1 MMTFAPILRL
11 LALLTGLAL
20 SPALAYDAKEISA
33 LRDAQALAD
42 QKDWAAA
49 MARAQGAGAVGADV
63 IEWQRLRAGEGLLG
77 DYEAFLARRPDWP
90 GLPYLKAA
98 GEVAVAQS
106 TDPDRVLQYFGQEAP
121 AKAAGLLA
129 LTAALE
135 AKGRH
140 ADAVEAATQG
150 WTKLKFNAEEQ
161 AQLLASYGPDLR
173 VAHELR
179 LDRILWDGTRAD
191 EGARMLALVGPDWA
205 ALGKAR
211 LALRGDKAGASGLVN
226 AVPKALK
233 DDPGLAYDRFLY
245 RMRHDNYS
253 DAADLILDRSTS
265 AKRLGDPAAWAE
277 KRADL
282 ARILMRKGASKTAY
296 KVAASHHLLETD
308 DRGDL
313 EFLSGFLALRKLN
326 DPALALQ
333 HFENLAAGA
342 KTPISQARA
351 HYWLGRVDEALGD
364 KAKARKAYGKAAQ
377 YQTSYYGM
385 LAAEKLGLTLDESL
399 LSNAPPSGSWKGARF
414 AKSSVL
420 EAAVRMAA
428 AGNEQLSARFM
439 LHLGESLSDAD
450 LGTLAGLALNL
461 GHYRSSVL
469 IAKAAT
475 ERGLIFPAAYFPVP
489 DMIPEKLPV
498 SRALALSIARRES
511 EFDPEARSPA
521 GALGVMQLL
530 PATAAKVAKDQ
541 GIKFSSAKLASD
553 PAYNATL
560 GSAYLKELVD
570 SFGPSV
576 ALVASGYNAG
586 PGRPRGWVSAFG
598 DPRLASTDVVD
609 WVEMIP
615 FTETRTY
622 VMRVVEGVVIYR
634 AKLRGT
640 AGPVNV
646 TEELTG
652 R

>member
-1 MMTFAPILRL
+1 MIKFALPLRV

-20 SPALAYDAKEISA
+20 TPALAYDAKEISA
-33 LRDAQALAD
+33 LRDAQGLAN
-42 QKDWAAA
+42 QQDWAEASS
-49 MARAQGAGAVGADV
+49 RAQGAGAVGADV

-77 DYEAFLARRPDWP
+77 EYEAFLARRPDWP

-98 GEVAVAQS
+98 GEVAVARS
-106 TDPDRVLQYFGQEAP
+106 TDPDRVLQYFGGEAP
-121 AKAAGLLA
+121 AKAAGILA

-140 ADAVEAATQG
+140 AEAVEVATIG
-150 WTKLKFNAEEQ
+150 WTKLKFTADEQ
-161 AQLLASYGPDLR
+161 AHLLDTYGPDLR

-179 LDRILWDGTRAD
+179 LDRILWDGNRAD
-191 EGARMLALVGPDWA
+191 EGARMLPLVSKDWA

-211 LALRGDKAGASGLVN
+211 LALRADKDGVSALVN

-233 DDPGLAYDRFLY
+233 DDPGLAFERFLF
-245 RMRHDNYS
+245 RMRHDNYA
-253 DAADLILDRSTS
+253 DAAALIVDRSAS
-265 AKRLGDPAAWAE
+265 AQGLGDPMAWAA

-282 ARILMRKGASKTAY
+282 ARILMRKGEPKSAYRVAST
-296 KVAASHHLLETD
+296 HHLTD
-308 DRGDL
+308 LGDMGDL
-313 EFLSGFLALRKLN
+313 EFLSGFIALRKLN
-326 DPALALQ
+326 DPARALQ
-333 HFENLAAGA
+333 HFERLAGA
-342 KTPISQARA
+342 TTPISQARA
-351 HYWLGRVDEALGD
+351 QYWLGRALEASGD
-364 KAKARKAYGKAAQ
+364 KTKARSAYGKAAN

-399 LSNAPPSGSWKGARF
+399 LSNAPPAGSWKGAGY

-420 EAAVRMAA
+420 EAAARMAA

-439 LHLGESLSDAD
+439 LHLGESLSDAE
-450 LGTLAGLALNL
+450 LGTLAGLALDL
-461 GHYRSSVL
+461 GQYRSAVL

-475 ERGLIFPAAYFPVP
+475 ERGLVFPSAYFPVP
-489 DMIPEKLPV
+489 YMIPEALPV

-521 GALGVMQLL
+521 GALGLMQML
-530 PATAAKVAKDQ
+530 PATAAEVAKDQ
-541 GIKFSSAKLASD
+541 GIKFSKAKLASD

-560 GSAYLKELVD
+560 GAAYLKELVD
-570 SFGPSV
+570 QFGPSV

-586 PGRPRGWVSAFG
+586 PGRPRGWVDAFG

-640 AGPVNV
+640 AGPVNISD
-646 TEELTG
+646 ELTG

>member
-1 MMTFAPILRL
+1 MIKFALPLRV

-20 SPALAYDAKEISA
+20 TPALAYDAKEISA
-33 LRDAQALAD
+33 LRDAQGLAN
-42 QKDWAAA
+42 QQDWAEASS
-49 MARAQGAGAVGADV
+49 RAQGAGAVGADV

-77 DYEAFLARRPDWP
+77 EYEAFLARRPDWP

-98 GEVAVAQS
+98 GEVAVARS
-106 TDPDRVLQYFGQEAP
+106 TEPDRVLQYFGGEAP
-121 AKAAGLLA
+121 AKAAGVLA

-140 ADAVEAATQG
+140 AEAVEAATIG
-150 WTKLKFNAEEQ
+150 WTKLKFTADEQ
-161 AQLLASYGPDLR
+161 AHLLDTYGPDLR

-179 LDRILWDGTRAD
+179 LDRILWDGNRAD
-191 EGARMLALVGPDWA
+191 EGARMLPLVSKDWA

-211 LALRGDKAGASGLVN
+211 LALRADKDGVSALVN

-233 DDPGLAYDRFLY
+233 DDPGLAFERFLF
-245 RMRHDNYS
+245 RMRHDNYA
-253 DAADLILDRSTS
+253 DAAALIVDRSAS
-265 AKRLGDPAAWAE
+265 AQGLGDPMAWAA

-282 ARILMRKGASKTAY
+282 ARILMRKGEPKSAYRVAST
-296 KVAASHHLLETD
+296 HHLTD
-308 DRGDL
+308 LGDMGDL
-313 EFLSGFLALRKLN
+313 EFLSGFIALRKLN
-326 DPALALQ
+326 DPARALQ
-333 HFENLAAGA
+333 HFERLAGA
-342 KTPISQARA
+342 TTPISQARA
-351 HYWLGRVDEALGD
+351 QYWLGRALEASGD
-364 KAKARKAYGKAAQ
+364 KTKARSAYGKAAN

-399 LSNAPPSGSWKGARF
+399 LSNAPPAGSWKGAGY

-420 EAAVRMAA
+420 EAAARMAA

-439 LHLGESLSDAD
+439 LHLGESLSDAE
-450 LGTLAGLALNL
+450 LGTLAGLALDL
-461 GHYRSSVL
+461 GQYRSAVL

-475 ERGLIFPAAYFPVP
+475 ERGLVFPSAYFPVP
-489 DMIPEKLPV
+489 DMIPEALPV

-521 GALGVMQLL
+521 GALGLMQML
-530 PATAAKVAKDQ
+530 PATAAEVAKDQ
-541 GIKFSSAKLASD
+541 GIKFSKAKLASD

-560 GSAYLKELVD
+560 GAAYLKELVD
-570 SFGPSV
+570 QFGPSV

-586 PGRPRGWVSAFG
+586 PGRPRGWVDAFG

-640 AGPVNV
+640 AGPVNISD
-646 TEELTG
+646 ELTG

>member
-49 MARAQGAGAVGADV
+49 MARAQGAGSVGADV

-77 DYEAFLARRPDWP
+77 EYEAFLARHPDWP

-98 GEVAVAQS
+98 GEVAVARS
-106 TDPDRVLQYFGQEAP
+106 TDPDRVLQYFGQEPP

-150 WTKLKFNAEEQ
+150 WTKLKFSAEEQ

-211 LALRGDKAGASGLVN
+211 LALRGDKEGVVALVN

-245 RMRHDNYS
+245 RMRHDNYA
-253 DAADLILDRSTS
+253 DAAELILDRSTS
-265 AKRLGDPAAWAE
+265 VQRLGNPAAWAA

-282 ARILMRKGASKTAY
+282 ARILMRKDAAKTAY
-296 KVAASHHLLETD
+296 KVAASHHLD
-308 DRGDL
+308 DLSDSGDL
-313 EFLSGFLALRKLN
+313 EFLSGFIALRKLN
-326 DPALALQ
+326 DPALALP
-333 HFENLAAGA
+333 HFDRLAAA
-342 KTPISQARA
+342 TTPISQARA
-351 HYWLGRVDEALGD
+351 LYWLGRVDEALGD

-377 YQTSYYGM
+377 HQTSYYGM

-399 LSNAPPSGSWKGARF
+399 LSNAPPPGSWKRAAY

-420 EAAVRMAA
+420 EAAVRLAA

-439 LHLGESLSDAD
+439 LHLGESLSDAE
-450 LGTLAGLALNL
+450 LGSLAGLALDL
-461 GHYRSSVL
+461 GQYRSAVL
-469 IAKAAT
+469 ISKAAT

-521 GALGVMQLL
+521 GALGVMQVL
-530 PATAAKVAKDQ
+530 PSTAAKVARDQ
-541 GIKFSSAKLASD
+541 GIKYSEAKLGSD

-560 GSAYLKELVD
+560 GAAYLKELVD
-570 SFGPSV
+570 QFGPSV

-586 PGRPRGWVSAFG
+586 PGRPRGWVGAFG

-634 AKLRGT
+634 AKLRGS

>member
-1 MMTFAPILRL
+1 MIKFALPLRV

-20 SPALAYDAKEISA
+20 TPALAYDAKEISA
-33 LRDAQALAD
+33 LRDAQGLAN
-42 QKDWAAA
+42 QQDWAEASS
-49 MARAQGAGAVGADV
+49 RAQGAGAVGADV

-77 DYEAFLARRPDWP
+77 EYEAFLARRPDWP

-98 GEVAVAQS
+98 GEVAVARS
-106 TDPDRVLQYFGQEAP
+106 TDPDRVLQYFGGEAP
-121 AKAAGLLA
+121 AKATGILA

-140 ADAVEAATQG
+140 AEAVEVATIG
-150 WTKLKFNAEEQ
+150 WTKLKFTADEQ
-161 AQLLASYGPDLR
+161 AHLLDTYGPDLR

-179 LDRILWDGTRAD
+179 LDRILWDGNRAD
-191 EGARMLALVGPDWA
+191 EGARMLPLVSKDWA

-211 LALRGDKAGASGLVN
+211 LALRADKDGVSALVN

-233 DDPGLAYDRFLY
+233 DDPGLAFERFLF
-245 RMRHDNYS
+245 RMRHDNYA
-253 DAADLILDRSTS
+253 DAAALIIDRSAS
-265 AKRLGDPAAWAE
+265 AQGLGDPMAWAA

-282 ARILMRKGASKTAY
+282 ARILMRKGEPKSAYRVAST
-296 KVAASHHLLETD
+296 HHLTD
-308 DRGDL
+308 LGDMGDL
-313 EFLSGFLALRKLN
+313 EFLSGFIALRKLN
-326 DPALALQ
+326 DPARALQ
-333 HFENLAAGA
+333 HFERLAGA
-342 KTPISQARA
+342 TTPISQARA
-351 HYWLGRVDEALGD
+351 QYWLGRALEASGD
-364 KAKARKAYGKAAQ
+364 KTKARSAYGKAAN

-399 LSNAPPSGSWKGARF
+399 LSNAPPAGSWKGAGY

-420 EAAVRMAA
+420 EAAARMAA

-439 LHLGESLSDAD
+439 LHLGESLSDAE
-450 LGTLAGLALNL
+450 LGTLAGLALDL
-461 GHYRSSVL
+461 GQYRSAVL

-475 ERGLIFPAAYFPVP
+475 ERGLVFPSAYFPVP
-489 DMIPEKLPV
+489 DMIPEALPV

-521 GALGVMQLL
+521 GALGLMQML
-530 PATAAKVAKDQ
+530 PATAAEVAKDQ
-541 GIKFSSAKLASD
+541 GIKFSKAKLASD

-560 GSAYLKELVD
+560 GAAYLKELVD
-570 SFGPSV
+570 QFGPSV

-586 PGRPRGWVSAFG
+586 PGRPRGWVDAFG

-640 AGPVNV
+640 AGPVNISD
-646 TEELTG
+646 ELTG

>member
-1 MMTFAPILRL
+1 MIKFALPLRV

-20 SPALAYDAKEISA
+20 TPALAYDAKEISA
-33 LRDAQALAD
+33 LRDAQGLAN
-42 QKDWAAA
+42 QQDWAEASS
-49 MARAQGAGAVGADV
+49 RAQGAGAVGADV

-98 GEVAVAQS
+98 GEVAVARS
-106 TDPDRVLQYFGQEAP
+106 TDPDRVLQYFGGEAP
-121 AKAAGLLA
+121 AKAAGILA

-140 ADAVEAATQG
+140 AEAVEAATIG
-150 WTKLKFNAEEQ
+150 WTKLKFTADEQ
-161 AQLLASYGPDLR
+161 AHLLDTYGPDLR

-179 LDRILWDGTRAD
+179 LDRILWDGNRAD
-191 EGARMLALVGPDWA
+191 EGARMLPLVSKDWA

-211 LALRGDKAGASGLVN
+211 LALRADKDGVSALVN

-233 DDPGLAYDRFLY
+233 DDPGLAFERFLF
-245 RMRHDNYS
+245 RMRHDNYA
-253 DAADLILDRSTS
+253 DAAALIVDRSAS
-265 AKRLGDPAAWAE
+265 AQGLGDPMAWAA

-282 ARILMRKGASKTAY
+282 ARILMRKGEPKSAYRVAST
-296 KVAASHHLLETD
+296 HHLTD
-308 DRGDL
+308 LGDMGDL
-313 EFLSGFLALRKLN
+313 EFLSGFIALRKLN
-326 DPALALQ
+326 DPARALQ
-333 HFENLAAGA
+333 HFERLAGA
-342 KTPISQARA
+342 TTPISQARA
-351 HYWLGRVDEALGD
+351 QYWLGRALEASGD
-364 KAKARKAYGKAAQ
+364 KTKARSAYGKAAN

-399 LSNAPPSGSWKGARF
+399 LYNAPPAGSWKGAGY

-420 EAAVRMAA
+420 EAAARMAA

-439 LHLGESLSDAD
+439 LHLGESLSDAE
-450 LGTLAGLALNL
+450 LGTLAGLALDL
-461 GHYRSSVL
+461 GQYRSAVL

-475 ERGLIFPAAYFPVP
+475 ERGLVFPSAYFPVP
-489 DMIPEKLPV
+489 DMIPEALPV

-521 GALGVMQLL
+521 GALGLMQML
-530 PATAAKVAKDQ
+530 PATAAEVAKDQ
-541 GIKFSSAKLASD
+541 GIKFSKAKLASD

-560 GSAYLKELVD
+560 GAAYLKELVD
-570 SFGPSV
+570 QFGPSV

-586 PGRPRGWVSAFG
+586 PGRPRGWVDAFG

-640 AGPVNV
+640 AGPVNISD
-646 TEELTG
+646 ELTG

>member
-1 MMTFAPILRL
+1 MIKFALPLRV

-20 SPALAYDAKEISA
+20 TPALAYDAKEISA
-33 LRDAQALAD
+33 LRDAQGLAN
-42 QKDWAAA
+42 QQDWAEASS
-49 MARAQGAGAVGADV
+49 RAQGAGAVGADV

-77 DYEAFLARRPDWP
+77 EYEAFLARRPDWP

-98 GEVAVAQS
+98 GEVAVARS
-106 TDPDRVLQYFGQEAP
+106 TDPDRVLQYFGGEAP
-121 AKAAGLLA
+121 AKATGILA

-140 ADAVEAATQG
+140 AEAVEAATIG
-150 WTKLKFNAEEQ
+150 WTKLKFTADEQ
-161 AQLLASYGPDLR
+161 AHLLDTYGPDLR

-179 LDRILWDGTRAD
+179 LDRILWDGNRAD
-191 EGARMLALVGPDWA
+191 EGARMLPLVSKDWA

-211 LALRGDKAGASGLVN
+211 LALRADKDGVSALVN

-233 DDPGLAYDRFLY
+233 DDPGLAFERFLF
-245 RMRHDNYS
+245 RMRHDNYA
-253 DAADLILDRSTS
+253 DAAALIVDRSAS
-265 AKRLGDPAAWAE
+265 AQGLGDPMAWAA

-282 ARILMRKGASKTAY
+282 ARILMRKGEPKSAYRVAST
-296 KVAASHHLLETD
+296 HHLTD
-308 DRGDL
+308 LGDMGDL
-313 EFLSGFLALRKLN
+313 EFLSGFIALRTLN
-326 DPALALQ
+326 DPARALQ
-333 HFENLAAGA
+333 HFERLAGA
-342 KTPISQARA
+342 TTPISQARA
-351 HYWLGRVDEALGD
+351 QYWLGRALEASGD
-364 KAKARKAYGKAAQ
+364 KTKARSAYGKAAN

-399 LSNAPPSGSWKGARF
+399 LSNAPPAGSWKGAGY

-420 EAAVRMAA
+420 EAAARMAA

-439 LHLGESLSDAD
+439 LHLGESLSDAE
-450 LGTLAGLALNL
+450 LGTLAGLALDL
-461 GHYRSSVL
+461 GQYRSAVL

-475 ERGLIFPAAYFPVP
+475 ERGLVFPSAYFPVP
-489 DMIPEKLPV
+489 DMIPEALPV

-521 GALGVMQLL
+521 GALGLMQML
-530 PATAAKVAKDQ
+530 PATAAEVAKDQ
-541 GIKFSSAKLASD
+541 GIKFSKAKLASD

-560 GSAYLKELVD
+560 GAAYLKELVD
-570 SFGPSV
+570 QFGPSV

-586 PGRPRGWVSAFG
+586 PGRPRGWVDAFG

-640 AGPVNV
+640 AGPVNISD
-646 TEELTG
+646 ELTG

>member
-1 MMTFAPILRL
+1 MIKFALPLRV

-20 SPALAYDAKEISA
+20 TPALAYDAKEISA
-33 LRDAQALAD
+33 LRDAQGLAN
-42 QKDWAAA
+42 QQDWAEASS
-49 MARAQGAGAVGADV
+49 RAQGAGAVGADV

-77 DYEAFLARRPDWP
+77 EYEAFLARRPDWP

-98 GEVAVAQS
+98 GEVAVARS
-106 TDPDRVLQYFGQEAP
+106 TDPDRVLQYFGGEAP
-121 AKAAGLLA
+121 AKAAGVLA

-140 ADAVEAATQG
+140 AEAVEVATIG
-150 WTKLKFNAEEQ
+150 WTKLKFTADEQ
-161 AQLLASYGPDLR
+161 AHLLDTYGPDLR

-179 LDRILWDGTRAD
+179 LDRILWDGNRAD
-191 EGARMLALVGPDWA
+191 EGARMLPLVSKDWA

-211 LALRGDKAGASGLVN
+211 LALRADKDGVSALVN

-233 DDPGLAYDRFLY
+233 DDPGLAFERFLF
-245 RMRHDNYS
+245 RMRHDNYA
-253 DAADLILDRSTS
+253 DAAALIVDRSAS
-265 AKRLGDPAAWAE
+265 AQGLGDPMAWAA

-282 ARILMRKGASKTAY
+282 ARILMRKGEPKSAYRVAST
-296 KVAASHHLLETD
+296 HHVTD
-308 DRGDL
+308 LGDMGDL
-313 EFLSGFLALRKLN
+313 EFLSGFIALRKLN
-326 DPALALQ
+326 DPARALQ
-333 HFENLAAGA
+333 HFERLAGA
-342 KTPISQARA
+342 TTPISQARA
-351 HYWLGRVDEALGD
+351 QYWLGRALEASGD
-364 KAKARKAYGKAAQ
+364 KTKARSAYGKAAN

-399 LSNAPPSGSWKGARF
+399 LYNAPPAGSWKGAGY

-420 EAAVRMAA
+420 EAAARMAA

-439 LHLGESLSDAD
+439 LHLGESLSDAE
-450 LGTLAGLALNL
+450 LGTLAGLALDL
-461 GHYRSSVL
+461 GQYRSAVL

-475 ERGLIFPAAYFPVP
+475 ERGLVFPSAYFPVP
-489 DMIPEKLPV
+489 DMIPESLPV

-521 GALGVMQLL
+521 GALGLMQML
-530 PATAAKVAKDQ
+530 PATAAEVAKDQ
-541 GIKFSSAKLASD
+541 GIKFSKAKLASD

-560 GSAYLKELVD
+560 GAAYLKELVD
-570 SFGPSV
+570 QFGPSV

-586 PGRPRGWVSAFG
+586 PGRPRGWVDAFG

-640 AGPVNV
+640 AGPVNISD
-646 TEELTG
+646 ELTG

>member
-1 MMTFAPILRL
+1 MIKFALPLRV

-20 SPALAYDAKEISA
+20 TPALAYDAKEIIA
-33 LRDAQALAD
+33 LRDAQGLAN
-42 QKDWAAA
+42 QQDWAEASS
-49 MARAQGAGAVGADV
+49 RAQGAGAVGADV

-77 DYEAFLARRPDWP
+77 EYEAFLARRPDWP

-98 GEVAVAQS
+98 GEVAVARS
-106 TDPDRVLQYFGQEAP
+106 TDPDRVLQYFGGEAP
-121 AKAAGLLA
+121 AKAAGILA

-140 ADAVEAATQG
+140 AEAVEVATIG
-150 WTKLKFNAEEQ
+150 WTKLKFTADEQ
-161 AQLLASYGPDLR
+161 AHLLDTYGPDLR

-179 LDRILWDGTRAD
+179 LDRILWDGNRAD
-191 EGARMLALVGPDWA
+191 EGARMLPLVSKDWA

-211 LALRGDKAGASGLVN
+211 LALRADKDGVSALVN

-233 DDPGLAYDRFLY
+233 DDPGLAFERFLF
-245 RMRHDNYS
+245 RMRHDNYA
-253 DAADLILDRSTS
+253 DAAALIVDRSAS
-265 AKRLGDPAAWAE
+265 AQGLGDPMAWAA

-282 ARILMRKGASKTAY
+282 ARILMRKGEPKNAYRVAST
-296 KVAASHHLLETD
+296 HHLTD
-308 DRGDL
+308 LGDMGDL
-313 EFLSGFLALRKLN
+313 EFLSGFIALRKLN
-326 DPALALQ
+326 DPARALQ
-333 HFENLAAGA
+333 HFERLAGA
-342 KTPISQARA
+342 TTPISQARA
-351 HYWLGRVDEALGD
+351 QYWLGRALEASGD
-364 KAKARKAYGKAAQ
+364 KTKARSAYGKAAN

-399 LSNAPPSGSWKGARF
+399 LSNAPPAGSWKGAGY

-420 EAAVRMAA
+420 EAAARMAA
-428 AGNEQLSARFM
+428 ASNEQLSARFM
-439 LHLGESLSDAD
+439 LHLGESLSDAE
-450 LGTLAGLALNL
+450 LGTLAGLALDL
-461 GHYRSSVL
+461 GQYRSAVL

-475 ERGLIFPAAYFPVP
+475 ERGLVFPSAYFPVP
-489 DMIPEKLPV
+489 DMIPEALPV

-521 GALGVMQLL
+521 GALGLMQML
-530 PATAAKVAKDQ
+530 PATAAEVAKDQ
-541 GIKFSSAKLASD
+541 GIKFSKAKLASD

-560 GSAYLKELVD
+560 GAAYLKELVD
-570 SFGPSV
+570 QFGPSV

-586 PGRPRGWVSAFG
+586 PGRPRGWVDAFG

-640 AGPVNV
+640 AGPVNISD
-646 TEELTG
+646 ELTG

>member
-1 MMTFAPILRL
+1 MIKFALPLRV

-20 SPALAYDAKEISA
+20 TPALAYDAKEISA
-33 LRDAQALAD
+33 LRDAQGLAN
-42 QKDWAAA
+42 QQDWAEASS
-49 MARAQGAGAVGADV
+49 RAQGAGAVGADV

-77 DYEAFLARRPDWP
+77 EYEAFLARRPDWP
-90 GLPYLKAA
+90 GLPYLKSA
-98 GEVAVAQS
+98 GEVAVARS
-106 TDPDRVLQYFGQEAP
+106 TDPDRVLQYFGGEAP
-121 AKAAGLLA
+121 AKAAGILA

-140 ADAVEAATQG
+140 AEAVEAATIG
-150 WTKLKFNAEEQ
+150 WTKLKFTADEQ
-161 AQLLASYGPDLR
+161 AHLLDTYGPDLR

-179 LDRILWDGTRAD
+179 LDRILWDGNRAD
-191 EGARMLALVGPDWA
+191 EGARMLPLVSKDWA

-211 LALRGDKAGASGLVN
+211 LALRADKDGVSALVN

-233 DDPGLAYDRFLY
+233 DDPGLAFERFLF
-245 RMRHDNYS
+245 RMRHDNYA
-253 DAADLILDRSTS
+253 DAAALIVDRSAS
-265 AKRLGDPAAWAE
+265 AQGLGDPMAWAA

-282 ARILMRKGASKTAY
+282 ARILMRKGEPKSAYRVAST
-296 KVAASHHLLETD
+296 HHLTD
-308 DRGDL
+308 LGDMGDL
-313 EFLSGFLALRKLN
+313 EFLSGFIALRKLN
-326 DPALALQ
+326 DPARALQ
-333 HFENLAAGA
+333 HFERLAGA
-342 KTPISQARA
+342 TTPISQARA
-351 HYWLGRVDEALGD
+351 QYWLGRALEASGD
-364 KAKARKAYGKAAQ
+364 KTKARSAYGKAAN

-399 LSNAPPSGSWKGARF
+399 LSNAPPAGSWKGAGY

-420 EAAVRMAA
+420 EAAARMAA

-439 LHLGESLSDAD
+439 LHLGESLSDAE
-450 LGTLAGLALNL
+450 LGTLAGLALDL
-461 GHYRSSVL
+461 GQYRSAVL

-475 ERGLIFPAAYFPVP
+475 ERGLVFPSAYFPVP
-489 DMIPEKLPV
+489 DMIPESLPV

-521 GALGVMQLL
+521 GALGLMQML
-530 PATAAKVAKDQ
+530 PATAAEVAKDQ
-541 GIKFSSAKLASD
+541 GIKFSKAKLASD

-560 GSAYLKELVD
+560 GAAYLKELVD
-570 SFGPSV
+570 QFGPSV

-586 PGRPRGWVSAFG
+586 PGRPRGWVDAFG

-640 AGPVNV
+640 AGPVNISD
-646 TEELTG
+646 ELTG

>member
-1 MMTFAPILRL
+1 MIKFALHLRV

-20 SPALAYDAKEISA
+20 TPALAYDAKEISA
-33 LRDAQALAD
+33 LRDAQGLAN
-42 QKDWAAA
+42 QQDWAEASS
-49 MARAQGAGAVGADV
+49 RAQGAGAVGADV

-98 GEVAVAQS
+98 GEVAVARS
-106 TDPDRVLQYFGQEAP
+106 TDPDRVLQYFGGEAP
-121 AKAAGLLA
+121 AKAAGVLA

-140 ADAVEAATQG
+140 AEAVEAATIG
-150 WTKLKFNAEEQ
+150 WTKLKFTADEQ
-161 AQLLASYGPDLR
+161 AHLLDTYGPDLR

-179 LDRILWDGTRAD
+179 LDRILWDGNRAD
-191 EGARMLALVGPDWA
+191 EGARMLPLVSKDWA

-211 LALRGDKAGASGLVN
+211 LALRADKDGVSALVN

-233 DDPGLAYDRFLY
+233 DDPGLAFERFLF
-245 RMRHDNYS
+245 RMRHDNYA
-253 DAADLILDRSTS
+253 DAAALIVDRSAS
-265 AKRLGDPAAWAE
+265 AQGLGDPMAWAA

-282 ARILMRKGASKTAY
+282 ARILMRKGEPKSAYRVAST
-296 KVAASHHLLETD
+296 HHLTD
-308 DRGDL
+308 LGDMGDL
-313 EFLSGFLALRKLN
+313 EFLSGFIALRKLN
-326 DPALALQ
+326 DPARALQ
-333 HFENLAAGA
+333 HFERLAGA
-342 KTPISQARA
+342 TTPISQARA
-351 HYWLGRVDEALGD
+351 QYWLGRALEASGD
-364 KAKARKAYGKAAQ
+364 KTTARSAYGKAAN

-399 LSNAPPSGSWKGARF
+399 LSNAPPAGSWKGAGY

-420 EAAVRMAA
+420 EAAARMAA

-439 LHLGESLSDAD
+439 LHLGESLSDAE
-450 LGTLAGLALNL
+450 LGTLAGLALDL
-461 GHYRSSVL
+461 GQYRSAVL

-475 ERGLIFPAAYFPVP
+475 ERGLVFPSAYFPVP
-489 DMIPEKLPV
+489 DMIPESLPV

-521 GALGVMQLL
+521 GALGLMQML
-530 PATAAKVAKDQ
+530 PATAAEVAKDQ
-541 GIKFSSAKLASD
+541 GIKFSKAKLASD

-560 GSAYLKELVD
+560 GAAYLKELVD
-570 SFGPSV
+570 QFGPSV

-586 PGRPRGWVSAFG
+586 PGRPRGWVDAFG

-640 AGPVNV
+640 AGPVNISD
-646 TEELTG
+646 ELTG

>member
-1 MMTFAPILRL
+1 MIKCALPLRV

-20 SPALAYDAKEISA
+20 TPALAYDAKEISA
-33 LRDAQALAD
+33 LRDAQGLAI
-42 QKDWAAA
+42 QQDWAEASS
-49 MARAQGAGAVGADV
+49 RAQGAGAVGADV

-98 GEVAVAQS
+98 GEVAVARS
-106 TDPDRVLQYFGQEAP
+106 TDPDRVLQYFGGEAP
-121 AKAAGLLA
+121 AKAAGILA

-140 ADAVEAATQG
+140 AEAVEAATIG
-150 WTKLKFNAEEQ
+150 WTKLKFTADEQ
-161 AQLLASYGPDLR
+161 AHLLDTYGPDLR

-179 LDRILWDGTRAD
+179 LDRILWDGKRAD
-191 EGARMLALVGPDWA
+191 EGARMLPLVSKDWA
-205 ALGKAR
+205 TLGKAR
-211 LALRGDKAGASGLVN
+211 LALRADKDGVSALVN

-233 DDPGLAYDRFLY
+233 DDPGLAFERFLF
-245 RMRHDNYS
+245 RMRHDNYA
-253 DAADLILDRSTS
+253 DAAALIVDRSAS
-265 AKRLGDPAAWAE
+265 AQGLGDPMAWAA

-282 ARILMRKGASKTAY
+282 ARILMRKGEPKSAYRVAS
-296 KVAASHHLLETD
+296 SHHLTD
-308 DRGDL
+308 LGDMGDL
-313 EFLSGFLALRKLN
+313 EFLSGFIALRKLN
-326 DPALALQ
+326 DPARALQ
-333 HFENLAAGA
+333 HFERLAGA
-342 KTPISQARA
+342 TTPISQARA
-351 HYWLGRVDEALGD
+351 QYWLGRALEASGD
-364 KAKARKAYGKAAQ
+364 KTTARSAYGKAAN

-399 LSNAPPSGSWKGARF
+399 LSNAPPAGSWKGAGY

-439 LHLGESLSDAD
+439 LHLGESLSDAE
-450 LGTLAGLALNL
+450 LGTLAGLALDL
-461 GHYRSSVL
+461 GQYRSAVL

-475 ERGLIFPAAYFPVP
+475 ERGLVFPGAYFPVP
-489 DMIPEKLPV
+489 DMIPEELPV

-521 GALGVMQLL
+521 GALGLMQML
-530 PATAAKVAKDQ
+530 PATAAEVAKDQ
-541 GIKFSSAKLASD
+541 GIKFSKAKLASD

-560 GSAYLKELVD
+560 GAAYLKELVD
-570 SFGPSV
+570 QFGPSV

-586 PGRPRGWVSAFG
+586 PGRPRGWVDAFG

-640 AGPVNV
+640 AGAVNISD
-646 TEELTG
+646 ELTG

>member
-1 MMTFAPILRL
+1 MIKFALPLRV

-20 SPALAYDAKEISA
+20 TPALAYDAKEISA
-33 LRDAQALAD
+33 LRDSQGLAN
-42 QKDWAAA
+42 QQDWAEASS
-49 MARAQGAGAVGADV
+49 RAQGAGAVGADV

-77 DYEAFLARRPDWP
+77 EYEAFLARRPDWP

-98 GEVAVAQS
+98 GEVAVARS
-106 TDPDRVLQYFGQEAP
+106 TDPDRVLQYFGGEAP
-121 AKAAGLLA
+121 AKAAGVLA

-140 ADAVEAATQG
+140 AEAVEAATIG
-150 WTKLKFNAEEQ
+150 WTKLKFTADEQ
-161 AQLLASYGPDLR
+161 AHLLDTYGPDLR

-179 LDRILWDGTRAD
+179 LDRILWDGNRAD
-191 EGARMLALVGPDWA
+191 EGARMLPLVSKDWA

-211 LALRGDKAGASGLVN
+211 LALRADKDGVSALVN

-233 DDPGLAYDRFLY
+233 DDPGLAFERFLF
-245 RMRHDNYS
+245 RMRHDNYA
-253 DAADLILDRSTS
+253 DAAALIVDRSAS
-265 AKRLGDPAAWAE
+265 AQGLGDPMAWAA

-282 ARILMRKGASKTAY
+282 ARILMRKGEPKSAYRVAST
-296 KVAASHHLLETD
+296 HHLTD
-308 DRGDL
+308 LGDMGDL
-313 EFLSGFLALRKLN
+313 EFLSGFIALRKLN
-326 DPALALQ
+326 DPVRALQ
-333 HFENLAAGA
+333 HFERLAGA
-342 KTPISQARA
+342 TTPISQARA
-351 HYWLGRVDEALGD
+351 QYWLGRALEASGD
-364 KAKARKAYGKAAQ
+364 KTKARSAYGKAAD

-399 LSNAPPSGSWKGARF
+399 LSNAPPAGSWKGAAF
-414 AKSSVL
+414 AKSSAL

-439 LHLGESLSDAD
+439 LHLGESLSDAE
-450 LGTLAGLALNL
+450 LGTLAGLALDL
-461 GHYRSSVL
+461 GQYRSAVL

-475 ERGLIFPAAYFPVP
+475 ERGLVFPSAYFPVP
-489 DMIPEKLPV
+489 DMIPESLPV

-521 GALGVMQLL
+521 GALGLMQML
-530 PATAAKVAKDQ
+530 PATAAEVAKDQ
-541 GIKFSSAKLASD
+541 GIKFSKAKLASD

-560 GSAYLKELVD
+560 GAAYLKELVD
-570 SFGPSV
+570 QFGPSV

-586 PGRPRGWVSAFG
+586 PGRPRGWVDAFG

-640 AGPVNV
+640 AGPVNISD
-646 TEELTG
+646 ELTG

>member
-1 MMTFAPILRL
+1 MIKFALPLRV

-20 SPALAYDAKEISA
+20 TPALAYDAKEISA
-33 LRDAQALAD
+33 LRDAQGLAN
-42 QKDWAAA
+42 QQDWAEASS
-49 MARAQGAGAVGADV
+49 RAQGAGAVGADV

-77 DYEAFLARRPDWP
+77 EYEAFLARRPDWP

-98 GEVAVAQS
+98 GEVAVARS
-106 TDPDRVLQYFGQEAP
+106 TDPDRVLQYFGGEAP
-121 AKAAGLLA
+121 VKAAGILA

-140 ADAVEAATQG
+140 AEAVEAATIG
-150 WTKLKFNAEEQ
+150 WTKLKFTADEQ
-161 AQLLASYGPDLR
+161 AHLLDTYGPDLR

-179 LDRILWDGTRAD
+179 LDRILWDGNRAD
-191 EGARMLALVGPDWA
+191 EGARMLPLVSKDWA

-211 LALRGDKAGASGLVN
+211 LALRADKDGVSALVN

-233 DDPGLAYDRFLY
+233 DDPGLAFERFLF
-245 RMRHDNYS
+245 RMRHDNYA
-253 DAADLILDRSTS
+253 DAAALIVDRSAS
-265 AKRLGDPAAWAE
+265 AQGLGDPMAWAA

-282 ARILMRKGASKTAY
+282 ARILMRKGEPKSAYRVAST
-296 KVAASHHLLETD
+296 HHLTD
-308 DRGDL
+308 LGDMGDL
-313 EFLSGFLALRKLN
+313 EFLSGFIALRKLN
-326 DPALALQ
+326 DPARALQ
-333 HFENLAAGA
+333 HFERLAGA
-342 KTPISQARA
+342 TTPISQARA
-351 HYWLGRVDEALGD
+351 QYWLGRALEASGD
-364 KAKARKAYGKAAQ
+364 KTKARSAYGKAAN

-399 LSNAPPSGSWKGARF
+399 LSNAPPAGSWKGAGY

-420 EAAVRMAA
+420 EAAARMAA

-439 LHLGESLSDAD
+439 LHLGESLSDAE
-450 LGTLAGLALNL
+450 LGTLAGLALDL
-461 GHYRSSVL
+461 GQYRSAVL

-475 ERGLIFPAAYFPVP
+475 ERGLVFPSAYFPVP
-489 DMIPEKLPV
+489 DMIPEALPV

-521 GALGVMQLL
+521 GALGLMQML
-530 PATAAKVAKDQ
+530 PATAAEVAKDQ
-541 GIKFSSAKLASD
+541 GIKFSKAKLASD

-560 GSAYLKELVD
+560 GAAYLKELVD
-570 SFGPSV
+570 QFGPSV

-586 PGRPRGWVSAFG
+586 PGRPRGWVDAFG

-640 AGPVNV
+640 AGPVNISD
-646 TEELTG
+646 ELTG

>member
-1 MMTFAPILRL
+1 MIKFALPLRV

-20 SPALAYDAKEISA
+20 TPALAYDAKEISA
-33 LRDAQALAD
+33 LRDAQGLAN
-42 QKDWAAA
+42 QQDWAEASS
-49 MARAQGAGAVGADV
+49 RAQGAGAVGADV

-77 DYEAFLARRPDWP
+77 EYEAFLARRPDWP

-98 GEVAVAQS
+98 GEVAVARS
-106 TDPDRVLQYFGQEAP
+106 TDPDRVLQYFGGEAP
-121 AKAAGLLA
+121 AKAAGVLA

-140 ADAVEAATQG
+140 AEAVEAATIG
-150 WTKLKFNAEEQ
+150 WTKLKFTADEQ
-161 AQLLASYGPDLR
+161 AHLLDTYGPDLR

-179 LDRILWDGTRAD
+179 LDRILWDGNRAD
-191 EGARMLALVGPDWA
+191 EGARMLPLVSKDWA

-211 LALRGDKAGASGLVN
+211 LALRADKDGVSALVN

-233 DDPGLAYDRFLY
+233 DDPGLAFERFLF
-245 RMRHDNYS
+245 RMRHDNYA
-253 DAADLILDRSTS
+253 DAAALIVDRSAS
-265 AKRLGDPAAWAE
+265 AQGLGDPMAWAA

-282 ARILMRKGASKTAY
+282 ARILMRKGEPKNAYRVAST
-296 KVAASHHLLETD
+296 HHLTD
-308 DRGDL
+308 LGDMGDL
-313 EFLSGFLALRKLN
+313 EFLSGFIALRKLN
-326 DPALALQ
+326 DPARALQ
-333 HFENLAAGA
+333 HFERLAGA
-342 KTPISQARA
+342 TTPISQARA
-351 HYWLGRVDEALGD
+351 QYWLGRALEASGD
-364 KAKARKAYGKAAQ
+364 KTKARSAYGKAAN

-399 LSNAPPSGSWKGARF
+399 LSNAPPAGSWKGAGY

-420 EAAVRMAA
+420 EAAARMAA

-439 LHLGESLSDAD
+439 LHLGESLSDAE
-450 LGTLAGLALNL
+450 LGTLAGLALDL
-461 GHYRSSVL
+461 GQYRSAVL

-475 ERGLIFPAAYFPVP
+475 ERGLVFPSAYFPVP
-489 DMIPEKLPV
+489 DMIPEALPV

-521 GALGVMQLL
+521 GALGLMQML
-530 PATAAKVAKDQ
+530 PATAAEVAKDQ
-541 GIKFSSAKLASD
+541 GIKFSKAKLASD

-560 GSAYLKELVD
+560 GAAYLKELVD
-570 SFGPSV
+570 QFGPSV
-576 ALVASGYNAG
+576 ALVASGYTAG
-586 PGRPRGWVSAFG
+586 PGRPRGWVDAFG

-640 AGPVNV
+640 AGPVNISD
-646 TEELTG
+646 ELTG

>member
-1 MMTFAPILRL
+1 MIKFALPLRV

-20 SPALAYDAKEISA
+20 TPALAYDAKEISA
-33 LRDAQALAD
+33 LRDAQGLAN
-42 QKDWAAA
+42 QQDWAEASS
-49 MARAQGAGAVGADV
+49 RAQGAGAVGADV

-98 GEVAVAQS
+98 GEVAVARS
-106 TDPDRVLQYFGQEAP
+106 TDPDRVLQYFGGEAP
-121 AKAAGLLA
+121 AKAAGILA

-140 ADAVEAATQG
+140 AEAVEAATIG
-150 WTKLKFNAEEQ
+150 WTKLKFTADEQ
-161 AQLLASYGPDLR
+161 AHLLDTYGPDLR

-179 LDRILWDGTRAD
+179 LDRILWDGNRAD
-191 EGARMLALVGPDWA
+191 EGARMLPLVSKDWA

-211 LALRGDKAGASGLVN
+211 LALRADKDGVSALVN

-233 DDPGLAYDRFLY
+233 DDPGLAFERFLF
-245 RMRHDNYS
+245 RMRHDNYA
-253 DAADLILDRSTS
+253 DAAALIVDRSAS
-265 AKRLGDPAAWAE
+265 AQGLGDPMAWAA

-282 ARILMRKGASKTAY
+282 ARILMRKGEPKSAYRVAST
-296 KVAASHHLLETD
+296 HHLTD
-308 DRGDL
+308 LGDMGDL
-313 EFLSGFLALRKLN
+313 EFLSGFIALRKLN
-326 DPALALQ
+326 DPVRALQ
-333 HFENLAAGA
+333 HFERLAGA
-342 KTPISQARA
+342 TTPISQARA
-351 HYWLGRVDEALGD
+351 QYWLGRALEASGD
-364 KAKARKAYGKAAQ
+364 KTKARSAYGKAAN

-399 LSNAPPSGSWKGARF
+399 LSDAPPAGSWKGAAF

-420 EAAVRMAA
+420 EAAARMAA

-439 LHLGESLSDAD
+439 LHLGESLSDAE
-450 LGTLAGLALNL
+450 LGTLAGLALDL
-461 GHYRSSVL
+461 GQYRSAVL

-475 ERGLIFPAAYFPVP
+475 ERGLVFPSAYFPVP
-489 DMIPEKLPV
+489 DMIPEALPV

-521 GALGVMQLL
+521 GALGLMQML
-530 PATAAKVAKDQ
+530 PATAAEVAKDQ
-541 GIKFSSAKLASD
+541 GIKFSKAKLASD

-560 GSAYLKELVD
+560 GAAYLKELVD
-570 SFGPSV
+570 QFGPSV

-586 PGRPRGWVSAFG
+586 PGRPRGWVDAFG

-640 AGPVNV
+640 AGPVNISD
-646 TEELTG
+646 ELTG

>member
-1 MMTFAPILRL
+1 MIKFALPLRV

-20 SPALAYDAKEISA
+20 TPALAYDAKEISA
-33 LRDAQALAD
+33 LRDAQGLAN
-42 QKDWAAA
+42 QQDWAEASS
-49 MARAQGAGAVGADV
+49 RAQGAGAVGADV

-77 DYEAFLARRPDWP
+77 EYEAFLARRPDWP

-98 GEVAVAQS
+98 GEVAVARS
-106 TDPDRVLQYFGQEAP
+106 TDPDRVLQYFGGEAP
-121 AKAAGLLA
+121 AKAAGILA

-140 ADAVEAATQG
+140 AEAVEVATIG
-150 WTKLKFNAEEQ
+150 WTKLKFTADEQ
-161 AQLLASYGPDLR
+161 AHLLDTYGPDLR

-179 LDRILWDGTRAD
+179 LDRILWDGNRAD
-191 EGARMLALVGPDWA
+191 EGARMLPLVSKDWA

-211 LALRGDKAGASGLVN
+211 LALRADKDGVSALVN

-233 DDPGLAYDRFLY
+233 DDPGLAFERFLF
-245 RMRHDNYS
+245 RMRHDNYA
-253 DAADLILDRSTS
+253 DAAALIVDRSAS
-265 AKRLGDPAAWAE
+265 AQGLGDPMAWAA

-282 ARILMRKGASKTAY
+282 ARILMRKGEPKSAYRVAST
-296 KVAASHHLLETD
+296 HHLTD
-308 DRGDL
+308 LGDMGDL
-313 EFLSGFLALRKLN
+313 EFLSGFIALCKLN
-326 DPALALQ
+326 DPARALQ
-333 HFENLAAGA
+333 HFERLAGA
-342 KTPISQARA
+342 TTPISQARA
-351 HYWLGRVDEALGD
+351 QYWLGRALEASGD
-364 KAKARKAYGKAAQ
+364 KTKARSAYGKAAN

-399 LSNAPPSGSWKGARF
+399 LSNAPPAGSWKGAGY

-420 EAAVRMAA
+420 EAAARMAA

-439 LHLGESLSDAD
+439 LHLGESLSDAE
-450 LGTLAGLALNL
+450 LGTLAGLALDL
-461 GHYRSSVL
+461 GQYRSAVL

-475 ERGLIFPAAYFPVP
+475 ERGLVFPSAYFPVP
-489 DMIPEKLPV
+489 DMIPESLPV

-521 GALGVMQLL
+521 GALGLMQML
-530 PATAAKVAKDQ
+530 PATAAEVAKDQ
-541 GIKFSSAKLASD
+541 GIKFSKAKLASD

-560 GSAYLKELVD
+560 GAAYLKELVD
-570 SFGPSV
+570 QFGPSV

-586 PGRPRGWVSAFG
+586 PGRPRGWVDAFG

-640 AGPVNV
+640 AGPVNISD
-646 TEELTG
+646 ELTG

>member
-1 MMTFAPILRL
+1 MIKFALPLRV

-20 SPALAYDAKEISA
+20 TPALAYDAKEISA
-33 LRDAQALAD
+33 LRDAQGLAN
-42 QKDWAAA
+42 QQDWAEASS
-49 MARAQGAGAVGADV
+49 RAQGAGAVGADV

-77 DYEAFLARRPDWP
+77 EYEAFLARRPDWP

-98 GEVAVAQS
+98 GEVAVARS
-106 TDPDRVLQYFGQEAP
+106 TDPDRVLQYFGGEAP
-121 AKAAGLLA
+121 AKAAGVLA

-140 ADAVEAATQG
+140 AEAVEVATIG
-150 WTKLKFNAEEQ
+150 WTKLKFTADEQ
-161 AQLLASYGPDLR
+161 AHLLDTYGPDLR

-179 LDRILWDGTRAD
+179 LDRILWDGNRAD
-191 EGARMLALVGPDWA
+191 EGARMLPLVSKDWA

-211 LALRGDKAGASGLVN
+211 LALRADKDGVSALVN

-233 DDPGLAYDRFLY
+233 DDPGLAFERFLF
-245 RMRHDNYS
+245 RMRHDNYA
-253 DAADLILDRSTS
+253 DAAALIVDRSAS
-265 AKRLGDPAAWAE
+265 AQGLGDPMAWAA

-282 ARILMRKGASKTAY
+282 ARILMRKGEPKSAYRVAST
-296 KVAASHHLLETD
+296 HHLTD
-308 DRGDL
+308 LGDMGDL
-313 EFLSGFLALRKLN
+313 EFLSGFIALRKLN
-326 DPALALQ
+326 DPVRALQ
-333 HFENLAAGA
+333 HFERLAGA
-342 KTPISQARA
+342 TTPISQARA
-351 HYWLGRVDEALGD
+351 QYWLGRALEASGD
-364 KAKARKAYGKAAQ
+364 KTKARSAYGKAAN

-399 LSNAPPSGSWKGARF
+399 LSNAPPAGSWKGAGY

-420 EAAVRMAA
+420 EAAARMAA

-439 LHLGESLSDAD
+439 LHLGESLSDAE
-450 LGTLAGLALNL
+450 LGTLAGLALDL
-461 GHYRSSVL
+461 GQYRSAVL

-475 ERGLIFPAAYFPVP
+475 ERGLVFPSAYFPVP
-489 DMIPEKLPV
+489 DMIPEALPV

-521 GALGVMQLL
+521 GALGLMQML
-530 PATAAKVAKDQ
+530 PATAAEVAKDQ
-541 GIKFSSAKLASD
+541 GIKFSKAKLASD

-560 GSAYLKELVD
+560 GAAYLKELVD
-570 SFGPSV
+570 QFGPSV

-586 PGRPRGWVSAFG
+586 PGRPRGWVDAFG

-640 AGPVNV
+640 AGPVNISD
-646 TEELTG
+646 ELTG

>member
-1 MMTFAPILRL
+1 MIKFALPLRV

-20 SPALAYDAKEISA
+20 TPALAYDAKEISA
-33 LRDAQALAD
+33 LRDAQGLAN
-42 QKDWAAA
+42 QQDWAEASS
-49 MARAQGAGAVGADV
+49 RAQGAGAVGADV

-77 DYEAFLARRPDWP
+77 EYEAFLARRPDWP

-98 GEVAVAQS
+98 GEVAVARS
-106 TDPDRVLQYFGQEAP
+106 TDPDRVLQYFGGEAP
-121 AKAAGLLA
+121 AKAAGVLA

-140 ADAVEAATQG
+140 AEAVEAATIG
-150 WTKLKFNAEEQ
+150 WTKLKFTADEQ
-161 AQLLASYGPDLR
+161 AHLLDTYGPDLR

-179 LDRILWDGTRAD
+179 LDRILWDGNRAD
-191 EGARMLALVGPDWA
+191 EGARMLPLVSKDWA

-211 LALRGDKAGASGLVN
+211 LALRADKDGVSALVN

-233 DDPGLAYDRFLY
+233 DDPGLAFERFLF
-245 RMRHDNYS
+245 RMRHDNYA
-253 DAADLILDRSTS
+253 DAAALIVDRSAS
-265 AKRLGDPAAWAE
+265 AQGLGDPMAWAA

-282 ARILMRKGASKTAY
+282 ARILMRKGEPKSAYRVAST
-296 KVAASHHLLETD
+296 HHLTD
-308 DRGDL
+308 LGDMGDL
-313 EFLSGFLALRKLN
+313 EFLSGFIALRKLN
-326 DPALALQ
+326 DPVRALQ
-333 HFENLAAGA
+333 HFERLAGA
-342 KTPISQARA
+342 TTPISQARA
-351 HYWLGRVDEALGD
+351 QYWLGRALEASGD
-364 KAKARKAYGKAAQ
+364 KTTARSAYGKAAN

-399 LSNAPPSGSWKGARF
+399 LSNAPPAGSWKGAGY

-420 EAAVRMAA
+420 EAAARMAA

-439 LHLGESLSDAD
+439 LHLGESLSDAE
-450 LGTLAGLALNL
+450 LGTLAGLALDL
-461 GHYRSSVL
+461 GQYRSAVL

-475 ERGLIFPAAYFPVP
+475 ERGLVFPSAYFPVP
-489 DMIPEKLPV
+489 DMIPESLPV

-521 GALGVMQLL
+521 GALGLMQML
-530 PATAAKVAKDQ
+530 PATAAEVAKDQ
-541 GIKFSSAKLASD
+541 GIKFSKAKLASD

-560 GSAYLKELVD
+560 GAAYLKELVD
-570 SFGPSV
+570 QFGPSV

-586 PGRPRGWVSAFG
+586 PGRPRGWVDAFG

-640 AGPVNV
+640 AGPVNISD
-646 TEELTG
+646 ELTG

>member
-1 MMTFAPILRL
+1 MMKFALPLRV
-11 LALLTGLAL
+11 LALLTSFAL
-20 SPALAYDAKEISA
+20 TPALAYDAKEIIA
-33 LRDAQALAD
+33 LRDAQGLAN
-42 QKDWAAA
+42 QQDWAEASS
-49 MARAQGAGAVGADV
+49 RAQGAGAVGADV

-77 DYEAFLARRPDWP
+77 EYEAFLARRPDWP

-98 GEVAVAQS
+98 GEVAVARS
-106 TDPDRVLQYFGQEAP
+106 TDPDRVLQYFGGEAP
-121 AKAAGLLA
+121 AKAAGVLA

-140 ADAVEAATQG
+140 AEAIEVATIG
-150 WTKLKFNAEEQ
+150 WTKLKFTADEQ
-161 AQLLASYGPDLR
+161 AHLLDTYGPDLR

-179 LDRILWDGTRAD
+179 LDRILWDGNRAD
-191 EGARMLALVGPDWA
+191 EGARMLPLVSKDWA

-211 LALRGDKAGASGLVN
+211 LALRADKDGVSALVN

-233 DDPGLAYDRFLY
+233 DDPGLAFERFLF
-245 RMRHDNYS
+245 RMRHDNYA
-253 DAADLILDRSTS
+253 DAAALIVDRSAS
-265 AKRLGDPAAWAE
+265 AQGLGDPMAWAA

-282 ARILMRKGASKTAY
+282 ARILMRKGEPKSAYRVAST
-296 KVAASHHLLETD
+296 HHLTD
-308 DRGDL
+308 LGDMGDL
-313 EFLSGFLALRKLN
+313 EFLSGFIALRKLN
-326 DPALALQ
+326 DPARALQ
-333 HFENLAAGA
+333 HFERLAGA
-342 KTPISQARA
+342 TTPISQARA
-351 HYWLGRVDEALGD
+351 QYWLGRALEASGD
-364 KAKARKAYGKAAQ
+364 KTKARSAYGKAAN

-399 LSNAPPSGSWKGARF
+399 LSNAPPAGSWKGAGY

-420 EAAVRMAA
+420 EAAARMAA

-439 LHLGESLSDAD
+439 LHLGESLSDAE
-450 LGTLAGLALNL
+450 LGTLAGLALDL
-461 GHYRSSVL
+461 GQYRSAVL

-475 ERGLIFPAAYFPVP
+475 ERGLVFPSAYFPVP
-489 DMIPEKLPV
+489 DMIPEALPV

-521 GALGVMQLL
+521 GALGLMQML
-530 PATAAKVAKDQ
+530 PATAAEVAKDQ
-541 GIKFSSAKLASD
+541 GIKFSKAKLASD

-560 GSAYLKELVD
+560 GAAYLKELVD
-570 SFGPSV
+570 QFGPSV

-586 PGRPRGWVSAFG
+586 PGRPRGWVDAFG

-640 AGPVNV
+640 AGPVNISD
-646 TEELTG
+646 ELTG

>member
-1 MMTFAPILRL
+1 MIKFALPLRV

-20 SPALAYDAKEISA
+20 TPALAYDAKEISA
-33 LRDAQALAD
+33 LRDAQGLAN
-42 QKDWAAA
+42 QQDWAEASS
-49 MARAQGAGAVGADV
+49 RAQGAGAVGADV

-77 DYEAFLARRPDWP
+77 EYEAFLARRPDWP

-98 GEVAVAQS
+98 GEVAVARS
-106 TDPDRVLQYFGQEAP
+106 TDPDRVLQYFGGEAP
-121 AKAAGLLA
+121 AKAAGILA

-140 ADAVEAATQG
+140 AEAVEAATIG
-150 WTKLKFNAEEQ
+150 WTKLKFTADEQ
-161 AQLLASYGPDLR
+161 AHLLDTYGPDLR

-179 LDRILWDGTRAD
+179 LDRILWDGNRAD
-191 EGARMLALVGPDWA
+191 EGARMLPLVSKDWA

-211 LALRGDKAGASGLVN
+211 LALRADKDGVSALVN

-233 DDPGLAYDRFLY
+233 DDPGLAFERFLF
-245 RMRHDNYS
+245 RMRHDNYA
-253 DAADLILDRSTS
+253 DAAALIIDRSAS
-265 AKRLGDPAAWAE
+265 AQGLGDPMAWAA

-282 ARILMRKGASKTAY
+282 ARILMRKGEPKSAYRVAST
-296 KVAASHHLLETD
+296 HHLTD
-308 DRGDL
+308 LGDMGDL
-313 EFLSGFLALRKLN
+313 EFLSGFIALRKLN
-326 DPALALQ
+326 DPARALQ
-333 HFENLAAGA
+333 HFERLAGA
-342 KTPISQARA
+342 TTPISQARA
-351 HYWLGRVDEALGD
+351 QYWLGRALEASGD
-364 KAKARKAYGKAAQ
+364 KTKARSAYGKAAN

-399 LSNAPPSGSWKGARF
+399 LSNAPPAGSWKGAGY

-420 EAAVRMAA
+420 EAAARMAA

-439 LHLGESLSDAD
+439 LHLGESLSDAE
-450 LGTLAGLALNL
+450 LGTLAGLALDL
-461 GHYRSSVL
+461 GQYRSAVL

-475 ERGLIFPAAYFPVP
+475 ERGLVFPSAYFPVP
-489 DMIPEKLPV
+489 DMIPEALPV

-521 GALGVMQLL
+521 GALGLMQML
-530 PATAAKVAKDQ
+530 PATAAEVAKDQ
-541 GIKFSSAKLASD
+541 GIKFSKAKLASD

-560 GSAYLKELVD
+560 GAAYLKELVD
-570 SFGPSV
+570 QFGPSV

-586 PGRPRGWVSAFG
+586 PGRPRGWVDAFG

-640 AGPVNV
+640 AGPVNISD
-646 TEELTG
+646 ELTG

>member
-1 MMTFAPILRL
+1 MIKFALPLRV

-20 SPALAYDAKEISA
+20 TPALAYDAKEISA
-33 LRDAQALAD
+33 LRDAQGLAN
-42 QKDWAAA
+42 QQDWAEASS
-49 MARAQGAGAVGADV
+49 RAQGAGAVGADV

-77 DYEAFLARRPDWP
+77 EYEAFLARRPDWP

-98 GEVAVAQS
+98 GEVAVARS
-106 TDPDRVLQYFGQEAP
+106 TDPDRVLQYFGGEAP
-121 AKAAGLLA
+121 AKAAGILA

-140 ADAVEAATQG
+140 AEAVEAATIG
-150 WTKLKFNAEEQ
+150 WTKLKFTADEQ
-161 AQLLASYGPDLR
+161 AHLLDTYGPDLR

-179 LDRILWDGTRAD
+179 LDRILWDGNRAD
-191 EGARMLALVGPDWA
+191 EGARMLPLVSKDWA

-211 LALRGDKAGASGLVN
+211 LALRADKDGVSALVN

-233 DDPGLAYDRFLY
+233 DDPGLAFERFLF
-245 RMRHDNYS
+245 RMRHDNYA
-253 DAADLILDRSTS
+253 DAAALIVDRSAS
-265 AKRLGDPAAWAE
+265 AQGLGDPMAWAA

-282 ARILMRKGASKTAY
+282 ARILMRKGEPKSAYRVAST
-296 KVAASHHLLETD
+296 HHLTD
-308 DRGDL
+308 LGDMGDL
-313 EFLSGFLALRKLN
+313 EFLSGFIALRKLN
-326 DPALALQ
+326 DPARALQ
-333 HFENLAAGA
+333 HFERLAGA
-342 KTPISQARA
+342 TTPISQARA
-351 HYWLGRVDEALGD
+351 QYWLGRALEASGD
-364 KAKARKAYGKAAQ
+364 KTKARSAYGKAAN

-399 LSNAPPSGSWKGARF
+399 LSNAPPAGSWKGAAF

-420 EAAVRMAA
+420 EAAARMAA

-439 LHLGESLSDAD
+439 LHLGESLSDAE
-450 LGTLAGLALNL
+450 LGTLAGLALDL
-461 GHYRSSVL
+461 GQYRSAVL

-475 ERGLIFPAAYFPVP
+475 ERGLVFPSAYFPVP
-489 DMIPEKLPV
+489 DMIPEALPV

-521 GALGVMQLL
+521 GALGLMQML
-530 PATAAKVAKDQ
+530 PATAAEVAKDQ
-541 GIKFSSAKLASD
+541 GIKFSKAKLASD

-560 GSAYLKELVD
+560 GAAYLKELVD
-570 SFGPSV
+570 QFGPSV

-586 PGRPRGWVSAFG
+586 PGRPRGWVDAFG

-640 AGPVNV
+640 AGPVNISD
-646 TEELTG
+646 ELTG

>member
-1 MMTFAPILRL
+1 MMKFALPLRV
-11 LALLTGLAL
+11 LALLTSLAL
-20 SPALAYDAKEISA
+20 TPALAYDAKEISA
-33 LRDAQALAD
+33 LRDAQGLAN
-42 QKDWAAA
+42 QQDWAEAS
-49 MARAQGAGAVGADV
+49 ARAQGAGAVGADV

-77 DYEAFLARRPDWP
+77 EYEAFLARRPDWP

-98 GEVAVAQS
+98 GEVAVARS
-106 TDPDRVLQYFGQEAP
+106 NDPDRVLQYFGGEAP
-121 AKAAGLLA
+121 AKAAGILA

-135 AKGRH
+135 ATGRH
-140 ADAVEAATQG
+140 AEAVEAATIG
-150 WTKLKFNAEEQ
+150 WTKLKFTAEEQ
-161 AQLLASYGPDLR
+161 AHLLDTYGPDLR

-179 LDRILWDGTRAD
+179 LDRILWDGNRAD
-191 EGARMLALVGPDWA
+191 EGARMLPLVSKDWA

-211 LALRGDKAGASGLVN
+211 LALRADKDGVSALVN

-233 DDPGLAYDRFLY
+233 DDPGLAFERFLF
-245 RMRHDNYS
+245 RMRHDNYG
-253 DAADLILDRSTS
+253 DAAALIVDRSAS
-265 AKRLGDPAAWAE
+265 AQGLGDPVAWAA

-282 ARILMRKGASKTAY
+282 ARILMRKGEPKSAYRVAST
-296 KVAASHHLLETD
+296 HHLTD
-308 DRGDL
+308 LGDMGDL
-313 EFLSGFLALRKLN
+313 EFLSGFIALRKLN
-326 DPALALQ
+326 DPARALQ
-333 HFENLAAGA
+333 HFERLAGA
-342 KTPISQARA
+342 TTPISQARA
-351 HYWLGRVDEALGD
+351 QYWLGRALEASGD
-364 KAKARKAYGKAAQ
+364 KTKARSAYGKAAN

-399 LSNAPPSGSWKGARF
+399 LSNAPPAGSWKGADY

-439 LHLGESLSDAD
+439 LHLGESLSDAE
-450 LGTLAGLALNL
+450 LGTLAGLALDL
-461 GHYRSSVL
+461 GQYRSAVL

-475 ERGLIFPAAYFPVP
+475 ERGLVFPSAYFPVP
-489 DMIPEKLPV
+489 DMIPEALPV

-521 GALGVMQLL
+521 GALGLMQML
-530 PATAAKVAKDQ
+530 PATAAEVAKDQ
-541 GIKFSSAKLASD
+541 GIKFSKAKLASD

-560 GSAYLKELVD
+560 GAAYLKELVD
-570 SFGPSV
+570 QFGPSV

-586 PGRPRGWVSAFG
+586 PGRPRGWVGAFG

-640 AGPVNV
+640 VGPVNISD
-646 TEELTG
+646 ELTG

>member
-1 MMTFAPILRL
+1 MIKFALPLRV

-20 SPALAYDAKEISA
+20 TPALAYDAKEISA
-33 LRDAQALAD
+33 LRDAQGLAI
-42 QKDWAAA
+42 QQDWAEASS
-49 MARAQGAGAVGADV
+49 RAQGAGAVGADV

-98 GEVAVAQS
+98 GEVAVARS
-106 TDPDRVLQYFGQEAP
+106 TDPDRVLQYFGGEAP
-121 AKAAGLLA
+121 AKAAGILA

-140 ADAVEAATQG
+140 AEAVEAATIG
-150 WTKLKFNAEEQ
+150 WTKLKFTADEQ
-161 AQLLASYGPDLR
+161 AHLLDTYGPDLR

-179 LDRILWDGTRAD
+179 LDRILWDGNRAD
-191 EGARMLALVGPDWA
+191 EGARMLPLVSKDWA
-205 ALGKAR
+205 TLGKAR
-211 LALRGDKAGASGLVN
+211 LALRADKDGVSALVN

-233 DDPGLAYDRFLY
+233 DDPGLAFERFLF
-245 RMRHDNYS
+245 RMRHDNYA
-253 DAADLILDRSTS
+253 DAAALIVDRSAS
-265 AKRLGDPAAWAE
+265 AQGLGDPMAWAA

-282 ARILMRKGASKTAY
+282 ARILMRKGEPKSAYRVAS
-296 KVAASHHLLETD
+296 SHHLTD
-308 DRGDL
+308 LGDMGDL
-313 EFLSGFLALRKLN
+313 EFLSGFIALRKLN
-326 DPALALQ
+326 DPARALQ
-333 HFENLAAGA
+333 HFERLAGA
-342 KTPISQARA
+342 TTPISQARA
-351 HYWLGRVDEALGD
+351 QYWLGRALEASGD
-364 KAKARKAYGKAAQ
+364 KTTARSAYGKAAN

-399 LSNAPPSGSWKGARF
+399 LSNAPPAGSWKGAGY

-439 LHLGESLSDAD
+439 LHLGESLSDAE
-450 LGTLAGLALNL
+450 LGTLAGLALDL
-461 GHYRSSVL
+461 GQYRSAVL

-475 ERGLIFPAAYFPVP
+475 ERGLVFPGAYFPVP
-489 DMIPEKLPV
+489 DMIPEELPV

-521 GALGVMQLL
+521 GALGLMQML
-530 PATAAKVAKDQ
+530 PSTAAEVAKDQ
-541 GIKFSSAKLASD
+541 GIKFSKAKLASD

-560 GSAYLKELVD
+560 GAAYLKELVD
-570 SFGPSV
+570 QFGPSV

-586 PGRPRGWVSAFG
+586 PGRPRGWVDAFG

-640 AGPVNV
+640 AGAVNISD
-646 TEELTG
+646 ELTG

>member
-1 MMTFAPILRL
+1 MIKFALPLRV

-20 SPALAYDAKEISA
+20 TPALAYDAKEISA
-33 LRDAQALAD
+33 LRDAQGLAI
-42 QKDWAAA
+42 QQDWAEASS
-49 MARAQGAGAVGADV
+49 RAQGAGAVGADV

-77 DYEAFLARRPDWP
+77 EYEAFLARRPDWP

-98 GEVAVAQS
+98 GEVAVARS
-106 TDPDRVLQYFGQEAP
+106 TDPDRVLQYFGGEAP
-121 AKAAGLLA
+121 AKAAGILA

-140 ADAVEAATQG
+140 AEAVEAATIG
-150 WTKLKFNAEEQ
+150 WTKLKFTADEQ
-161 AQLLASYGPDLR
+161 AHLLDTYGPDLR

-179 LDRILWDGTRAD
+179 LDRILWDGNRAD
-191 EGARMLALVGPDWA
+191 EGARMLPLVSKDWA
-205 ALGKAR
+205 TLGKAR
-211 LALRGDKAGASGLVN
+211 LALRADKDGVSALVN

-233 DDPGLAYDRFLY
+233 DDPGLAFERFLF
-245 RMRHDNYS
+245 RMRHDNYA
-253 DAADLILDRSTS
+253 DAAALIVDRSAS
-265 AKRLGDPAAWAE
+265 AQGLGDPMAWAA

-282 ARILMRKGASKTAY
+282 ARILMRKGEPKSAYRVAS
-296 KVAASHHLLETD
+296 SHHLTD
-308 DRGDL
+308 LGDMGDL
-313 EFLSGFLALRKLN
+313 EFLSGFIALRKLN
-326 DPALALQ
+326 DPARALQ
-333 HFENLAAGA
+333 HFERLAGA
-342 KTPISQARA
+342 TTPISQARA
-351 HYWLGRVDEALGD
+351 QYWLGRALEASGD
-364 KAKARKAYGKAAQ
+364 KTTARSAYGKAAN

-399 LSNAPPSGSWKGARF
+399 LSNAPPAGSWKGAGY

-420 EAAVRMAA
+420 EAAARMAA

-439 LHLGESLSDAD
+439 LHLGESLSDAE
-450 LGTLAGLALNL
+450 LGTLAGLALDL
-461 GHYRSSVL
+461 GQYRSAVL

-475 ERGLIFPAAYFPVP
+475 ERGLVFPGAYFPVP
-489 DMIPEKLPV
+489 DMIPEELPV

-521 GALGVMQLL
+521 GALGLMQML
-530 PATAAKVAKDQ
+530 PATAAEVAKDQ
-541 GIKFSSAKLASD
+541 GIKFSKAKLASD

-560 GSAYLKELVD
+560 GAAYLKELVD
-570 SFGPSV
+570 QFGPSV

-586 PGRPRGWVSAFG
+586 PGRPRGWVDAFG

-640 AGPVNV
+640 AGPVNISD
-646 TEELTG
+646 ELTG

>member
-1 MMTFAPILRL
+1 MIKFALPLRV

-20 SPALAYDAKEISA
+20 TPALAYDAKEISA
-33 LRDAQALAD
+33 LRDAQGLAN
-42 QKDWAAA
+42 QQDWAEASS
-49 MARAQGAGAVGADV
+49 RAQGAGAVGADV

-77 DYEAFLARRPDWP
+77 EYEAFLARRPDWP

-98 GEVAVAQS
+98 GEVAVARS
-106 TDPDRVLQYFGQEAP
+106 TDPDRVLQYFGGEAP
-121 AKAAGLLA
+121 AKAAGILA

-140 ADAVEAATQG
+140 AEAVEAATIG
-150 WTKLKFNAEEQ
+150 WTKLKFTADEQ
-161 AQLLASYGPDLR
+161 AHLLDTYGPDLR

-179 LDRILWDGTRAD
+179 LDRILWDGNRAD
-191 EGARMLALVGPDWA
+191 EGARMLPLVSKDWA

-211 LALRGDKAGASGLVN
+211 LALRADKDGVSALVN

-233 DDPGLAYDRFLY
+233 DDPGLAFERFLF
-245 RMRHDNYS
+245 RMRHDNYA
-253 DAADLILDRSTS
+253 DAAALIVDRSAS
-265 AKRLGDPAAWAE
+265 AQGLGDPMAWAA

-282 ARILMRKGASKTAY
+282 ARILMRKGEPKNAYRVAST
-296 KVAASHHLLETD
+296 HHLTD
-308 DRGDL
+308 LGDMGDL
-313 EFLSGFLALRKLN
+313 EFLSGFIALRKLN
-326 DPALALQ
+326 DPARALQ
-333 HFENLAAGA
+333 HFERLAGA
-342 KTPISQARA
+342 TTPISQARA
-351 HYWLGRVDEALGD
+351 QYWLGRALEASGD
-364 KAKARKAYGKAAQ
+364 KTKARSAYGKAAN

-399 LSNAPPSGSWKGARF
+399 LSNAPPAGSWKGAGY

-420 EAAVRMAA
+420 EAAARMAA

-439 LHLGESLSDAD
+439 LHLGESLSDAE
-450 LGTLAGLALNL
+450 LGTLAGLALDL
-461 GHYRSSVL
+461 GQYRSAVL

-475 ERGLIFPAAYFPVP
+475 ERGLVFPSAYFPVP
-489 DMIPEKLPV
+489 DMIPEALPV

-521 GALGVMQLL
+521 GALGLMQML
-530 PATAAKVAKDQ
+530 PATAAEVAKDQ
-541 GIKFSSAKLASD
+541 GIKFSKAKLASD

-560 GSAYLKELVD
+560 GAAYLKELVD
-570 SFGPSV
+570 QFGPSV

-586 PGRPRGWVSAFG
+586 PGRPRGWVDAFG

-640 AGPVNV
+640 AGPVNISD
-646 TEELTG
+646 ELTG

>member
-1 MMTFAPILRL
+1 MIKFALPLRV

-20 SPALAYDAKEISA
+20 TPALAYDAKEISA
-33 LRDAQALAD
+33 LRDAQGLAN
-42 QKDWAAA
+42 QQDWAEASS
-49 MARAQGAGAVGADV
+49 RAQGAGAVGADV

-77 DYEAFLARRPDWP
+77 EYEAFLARRPDWP

-98 GEVAVAQS
+98 GEVAVARS
-106 TDPDRVLQYFGQEAP
+106 TDPDRVLQYFGGEAP
-121 AKAAGLLA
+121 AKAAGVLA

-140 ADAVEAATQG
+140 AEAIEVATIG
-150 WTKLKFNAEEQ
+150 WTKLKFTADEQ
-161 AQLLASYGPDLR
+161 AHLLDTYGPDLR

-179 LDRILWDGTRAD
+179 LDRILWDGNRAD
-191 EGARMLALVGPDWA
+191 EGARMLPLVSKDWA

-211 LALRGDKAGASGLVN
+211 LALRADKDGVSALVN

-233 DDPGLAYDRFLY
+233 DDPGLAFERFLF
-245 RMRHDNYS
+245 RMRHDNYA
-253 DAADLILDRSTS
+253 DAAALIVDRSAS
-265 AKRLGDPAAWAE
+265 AQGLGDPMAWAA

-282 ARILMRKGASKTAY
+282 ARILMRKGEPKSAY
-296 KVAASHHLLETD
+296 KVASTHHLTD
-308 DRGDL
+308 LGDMGDL
-313 EFLSGFLALRKLN
+313 EFLSGFIALRKLN
-326 DPALALQ
+326 DPARALQ
-333 HFENLAAGA
+333 HFERLAGA
-342 KTPISQARA
+342 TTPISQARA
-351 HYWLGRVDEALGD
+351 QYWLGRALEASGD
-364 KAKARKAYGKAAQ
+364 KTKARSAYGKAAN

-399 LSNAPPSGSWKGARF
+399 LSNAPPAGSWKGAGY

-420 EAAVRMAA
+420 EAAARMAA

-439 LHLGESLSDAD
+439 LHLGESLSDAE
-450 LGTLAGLALNL
+450 LGTLAGLALDL
-461 GHYRSSVL
+461 GQYRSAVL

-475 ERGLIFPAAYFPVP
+475 ERGLVFPSAYFPVP
-489 DMIPEKLPV
+489 DMIPEALPV

-521 GALGVMQLL
+521 GALGLMQML
-530 PATAAKVAKDQ
+530 PATAAEVAKDQ
-541 GIKFSSAKLASD
+541 GIKFSKAKLASD

-560 GSAYLKELVD
+560 GAAYLKELVD
-570 SFGPSV
+570 QFGPSV

-586 PGRPRGWVSAFG
+586 PGRPRGWVDAFG

-640 AGPVNV
+640 AGPVNISD
-646 TEELTG
+646 ELTG

>member
-1 MMTFAPILRL
+1 MIKFALPLRV

-20 SPALAYDAKEISA
+20 TPALAYDAKEISA
-33 LRDAQALAD
+33 LRDAQGLAN
-42 QKDWAAA
+42 QQDWAEASS
-49 MARAQGAGAVGADV
+49 RAQGAGAVGADV

-77 DYEAFLARRPDWP
+77 EYEAFLARRPDWP

-98 GEVAVAQS
+98 GEVAVARS
-106 TDPDRVLQYFGQEAP
+106 TDPDRVLQYFGGEAP
-121 AKAAGLLA
+121 AKAAGVLA

-140 ADAVEAATQG
+140 AEAVEVATIG
-150 WTKLKFNAEEQ
+150 WTKLKFTADEQ
-161 AQLLASYGPDLR
+161 AHLLDTYGPDLR

-179 LDRILWDGTRAD
+179 LDRILWDGNRAD
-191 EGARMLALVGPDWA
+191 EGARMLPLVSKDWA

-211 LALRGDKAGASGLVN
+211 LALRADKDGVSALVN

-233 DDPGLAYDRFLY
+233 DDPGLAFERFLF
-245 RMRHDNYS
+245 RMRHDNYA
-253 DAADLILDRSTS
+253 DAAALIVDRSAS
-265 AKRLGDPAAWAE
+265 AQGLGDPMAWAA

-282 ARILMRKGASKTAY
+282 ARILMRKGEPKSAYRVAST
-296 KVAASHHLLETD
+296 HHVTD
-308 DRGDL
+308 LGDMGDL
-313 EFLSGFLALRKLN
+313 EFLSGFIALRKLN
-326 DPALALQ
+326 DPARALQ
-333 HFENLAAGA
+333 HFERLAGA
-342 KTPISQARA
+342 TTPISQARA
-351 HYWLGRVDEALGD
+351 QYWLGRALEASGD
-364 KAKARKAYGKAAQ
+364 KTKARSAYGKAAN

-399 LSNAPPSGSWKGARF
+399 LYNAPPAGSWKGAGY

-420 EAAVRMAA
+420 EAAARMAA

-439 LHLGESLSDAD
+439 LHLGESLSDAE
-450 LGTLAGLALNL
+450 LGTLAGLALDL
-461 GHYRSSVL
+461 GQYRSAVL

-475 ERGLIFPAAYFPVP
+475 ERGLVFPSAYFPVP
-489 DMIPEKLPV
+489 DMIPESLPV

-521 GALGVMQLL
+521 GALGLMQML
-530 PATAAKVAKDQ
+530 PATAAEVAKDQ
-541 GIKFSSAKLASD
+541 GIKFSKAKLASD

-560 GSAYLKELVD
+560 GAAYLKELVD
-570 SFGPSV
+570 QFGPSV

-586 PGRPRGWVSAFG
+586 PGRPRGWVDAFG

-640 AGPVNV
+640 AGPVTV
-646 TEELTG
+646 TDELTG

>member
-1 MMTFAPILRL
+1 MIKFALPLRV

-20 SPALAYDAKEISA
+20 TPALAYDAKEISA
-33 LRDAQALAD
+33 LRDAQGLAN
-42 QKDWAAA
+42 QQDWAEASS
-49 MARAQGAGAVGADV
+49 RAQGAGAVGADV

-77 DYEAFLARRPDWP
+77 EYEAFLARRPDWP

-98 GEVAVAQS
+98 GEVAVARS
-106 TDPDRVLQYFGQEAP
+106 TDPDRVLQYFGGEAP
-121 AKAAGLLA
+121 AKAAGVLA

-140 ADAVEAATQG
+140 AEAVEAATIG
-150 WTKLKFNAEEQ
+150 WTKLKFTADEQ
-161 AQLLASYGPDLR
+161 AHLLDTYGPDLR

-179 LDRILWDGTRAD
+179 LDRILWDGNRAD
-191 EGARMLALVGPDWA
+191 EGARMLPLVSKDWA

-211 LALRGDKAGASGLVN
+211 LALRADKDGVSALVN

-233 DDPGLAYDRFLY
+233 DDPGLAFERFLF
-245 RMRHDNYS
+245 RMRHDNYA
-253 DAADLILDRSTS
+253 DAAALIIDRSAS
-265 AKRLGDPAAWAE
+265 AQGLGDPMAWAA

-282 ARILMRKGASKTAY
+282 ARILMRKGEPKSAYRVAST
-296 KVAASHHLLETD
+296 HHLTD
-308 DRGDL
+308 LGDMGDL
-313 EFLSGFLALRKLN
+313 EFLSGFIALRKLN
-326 DPALALQ
+326 DPARALQ
-333 HFENLAAGA
+333 HFERLAGA
-342 KTPISQARA
+342 TTPISQARA
-351 HYWLGRVDEALGD
+351 QYWLGRALEASGD
-364 KAKARKAYGKAAQ
+364 KTKARSAYGKAAN

-399 LSNAPPSGSWKGARF
+399 LSNAPPAGSWKGAAF

-420 EAAVRMAA
+420 EAAARMAA

-439 LHLGESLSDAD
+439 LHLGESLSDAE
-450 LGTLAGLALNL
+450 LGTLAGLALDL
-461 GHYRSSVL
+461 GQYRSAVL

-475 ERGLIFPAAYFPVP
+475 ERGLVFPSAYFPVP
-489 DMIPEKLPV
+489 DMIPEALPV

-521 GALGVMQLL
+521 GALGLMQML
-530 PATAAKVAKDQ
+530 PATAAEVAKDQ
-541 GIKFSSAKLASD
+541 GIKFSKAKLASD

-560 GSAYLKELVD
+560 GAAYLKELVD
-570 SFGPSV
+570 QFGPSV

-586 PGRPRGWVSAFG
+586 PGRPRGWVDAFG

-640 AGPVNV
+640 AGPVNISD
-646 TEELTG
+646 ELTG

>member
-1 MMTFAPILRL
+1 MIKFALPLRV

-20 SPALAYDAKEISA
+20 TPALAYDAKEISA
-33 LRDAQALAD
+33 LRDAQGLAN
-42 QKDWAAA
+42 QQDWAEASS
-49 MARAQGAGAVGADV
+49 RAQGAGAVGADV

-77 DYEAFLARRPDWP
+77 EYEAFLARRPDWP

-98 GEVAVAQS
+98 GEVAVARS
-106 TDPDRVLQYFGQEAP
+106 TDPDRVLQYFGGEAP
-121 AKAAGLLA
+121 AKAAGILA

-140 ADAVEAATQG
+140 AEAVEAATIG
-150 WTKLKFNAEEQ
+150 WTKLKFTADEQ
-161 AQLLASYGPDLR
+161 AHLLDTYGPDLR

-179 LDRILWDGTRAD
+179 LDRILWDGNRAD
-191 EGARMLALVGPDWA
+191 EGARMLPLVSKDWA

-211 LALRGDKAGASGLVN
+211 LALRADKDGVSALVN

-233 DDPGLAYDRFLY
+233 DDPGLAFERFLF
-245 RMRHDNYS
+245 RMRHDNYA
-253 DAADLILDRSTS
+253 DAAALIVDRSAS
-265 AKRLGDPAAWAE
+265 AQGLGDPMAWAA

-282 ARILMRKGASKTAY
+282 ARILMRKGEPKSAYRVAST
-296 KVAASHHLLETD
+296 HHLTD
-308 DRGDL
+308 LGDMGDL
-313 EFLSGFLALRKLN
+313 EFLSGFIALRKLN
-326 DPALALQ
+326 DPVRALQ
-333 HFENLAAGA
+333 HFERLAGA
-342 KTPISQARA
+342 TTPISQARA
-351 HYWLGRVDEALGD
+351 QYWLGRALEASGD
-364 KAKARKAYGKAAQ
+364 KTKARSAYGKAAN

-399 LSNAPPSGSWKGARF
+399 LSNAPPAGSWKGAGY

-420 EAAVRMAA
+420 EAAARMAA

-439 LHLGESLSDAD
+439 LHLGESLSDAE
-450 LGTLAGLALNL
+450 LGTLAGLALDL
-461 GHYRSSVL
+461 GQYRSAVL

-475 ERGLIFPAAYFPVP
+475 ERGLVFPSAYFPVP
-489 DMIPEKLPV
+489 DMIPEALPV

-521 GALGVMQLL
+521 GALGLMQML
-530 PATAAKVAKDQ
+530 PATAAEVAKDQ
-541 GIKFSSAKLASD
+541 GIKFSKAKLASD

-560 GSAYLKELVD
+560 GAAYLKELVD
-570 SFGPSV
+570 QFGPSV

-586 PGRPRGWVSAFG
+586 PGRPRGWVDAFG

-640 AGPVNV
+640 AGPVNISD
-646 TEELTG
+646 ELTG

>member
-1 MMTFAPILRL
+1 MIKFALPLRV

-20 SPALAYDAKEISA
+20 TPALAYDAKEISA
-33 LRDAQALAD
+33 LRDAQGLAN
-42 QKDWAAA
+42 QQDWAEAS
-49 MARAQGAGAVGADV
+49 ARAQGAGAVGADV

-77 DYEAFLARRPDWP
+77 EYEAFLARRPDWP

-98 GEVAVAQS
+98 GEVAVARS
-106 TDPDRVLQYFGQEAP
+106 TDPDRVLQYFGGEAP
-121 AKAAGLLA
+121 AKAAGVLA

-135 AKGRH
+135 AKGRY
-140 ADAVEAATQG
+140 AEAVEVATIG
-150 WTKLKFNAEEQ
+150 WTKLKFTADEQ
-161 AQLLASYGPDLR
+161 AHLLDTYGPDLR

-179 LDRILWDGTRAD
+179 LDRILWDGNRAD
-191 EGARMLALVGPDWA
+191 EGARMLPLVSKDWA

-211 LALRGDKAGASGLVN
+211 LALRADKDGVSALVN

-233 DDPGLAYDRFLY
+233 DDPGLAFERFLF
-245 RMRHDNYS
+245 RMRHDNYA
-253 DAADLILDRSTS
+253 DAAALIIDRSAS
-265 AKRLGDPAAWAE
+265 AQGLGDPMAWAA

-282 ARILMRKGASKTAY
+282 ARILMRKGEPKSAYRVAST
-296 KVAASHHLLETD
+296 HHLTD
-308 DRGDL
+308 LGDMGDL
-313 EFLSGFLALRKLN
+313 EFLSGFIALRKLN
-326 DPALALQ
+326 DPARALQ
-333 HFENLAAGA
+333 HFERLAGA
-342 KTPISQARA
+342 TTPISQARA
-351 HYWLGRVDEALGD
+351 QYWLGRALEASGD
-364 KAKARKAYGKAAQ
+364 KTKARSAYGKAAN

-399 LSNAPPSGSWKGARF
+399 LSNAPPAGSWKGAGY

-420 EAAVRMAA
+420 EAAARMAA

-439 LHLGESLSDAD
+439 LHLGESLSDAE
-450 LGTLAGLALNL
+450 LGTLAGLALDL
-461 GHYRSSVL
+461 GQYRSAVL

-475 ERGLIFPAAYFPVP
+475 ERGLVFPSAYFPVP
-489 DMIPEKLPV
+489 DMIPEALPV

-521 GALGVMQLL
+521 GALGLMQML
-530 PATAAKVAKDQ
+530 PATAAEVAKDQ
-541 GIKFSSAKLASD
+541 GIKFSKAKLASD

-560 GSAYLKELVD
+560 GAAYLKELVD
-570 SFGPSV
+570 QFGPSV

-586 PGRPRGWVSAFG
+586 PGRPRGWVDAFG

-640 AGPVNV
+640 AGPVNISD
-646 TEELTG
+646 ELTG

>member
-1 MMTFAPILRL
+1 MMKFALPLRV

-20 SPALAYDAKEISA
+20 TPALAYDAKEISA
-33 LRDAQALAD
+33 LRDAQGLAI
-42 QKDWAAA
+42 QQDWAEASS
-49 MARAQGAGAVGADV
+49 RAQGAGAVGADV

-77 DYEAFLARRPDWP
+77 EYEAFLARRPDWP

-98 GEVAVAQS
+98 GEVAVARS
-106 TDPDRVLQYFGQEAP
+106 NDPDRVLQYFGGEAP
-121 AKAAGLLA
+121 AKAAGILA

-140 ADAVEAATQG
+140 AEAVEAATIG
-150 WTKLKFNAEEQ
+150 WTKLKFTADEQ
-161 AQLLASYGPDLR
+161 AHLLDTYGPDLR

-179 LDRILWDGTRAD
+179 LDRILWDGNRAD
-191 EGARMLALVGPDWA
+191 EGARMLPLVSKDWA

-211 LALRGDKAGASGLVN
+211 LALRADKDGVSALVN

-233 DDPGLAYDRFLY
+233 DDPGLAFERFLF
-245 RMRHDNYS
+245 RMRHDNYA
-253 DAADLILDRSTS
+253 DAAALIVDRSAS
-265 AKRLGDPAAWAE
+265 AQGLGDPMAWAA

-282 ARILMRKGASKTAY
+282 ARILMRKGEPKSAYRVAST
-296 KVAASHHLLETD
+296 HHLTD
-308 DRGDL
+308 LGDMGDL
-313 EFLSGFLALRKLN
+313 EFLSGFIALRKLN
-326 DPALALQ
+326 DPARALQ
-333 HFENLAAGA
+333 HFERLAGA
-342 KTPISQARA
+342 TTPISQARA
-351 HYWLGRVDEALGD
+351 QYWLGRALEASGD
-364 KAKARKAYGKAAQ
+364 KTTARSAYGKAAN

-399 LSNAPPSGSWKGARF
+399 LSNAPPAGSWKGADY

-439 LHLGESLSDAD
+439 LHLGESLSDAE
-450 LGTLAGLALNL
+450 LGTLAGLALDL
-461 GHYRSSVL
+461 GQYRSAVL

-475 ERGLIFPAAYFPVP
+475 ERGLVFPSAYFPVP
-489 DMIPEKLPV
+489 DMIPEALPV

-521 GALGVMQLL
+521 GALGLMQML
-530 PATAAKVAKDQ
+530 PATAAEVAKDQ
-541 GIKFSSAKLASD
+541 GIKYSEAKLASD

-560 GSAYLKELVD
+560 GAAYLKELVD
-570 SFGPSV
+570 QFGPSV

-586 PGRPRGWVSAFG
+586 PGRPRGWVDAFG

-640 AGPVNV
+640 AGPVNISD
-646 TEELTG
+646 ELTG

>member
-1 MMTFAPILRL
+1 MIKFALPLRV

-20 SPALAYDAKEISA
+20 TPALAYDAKEISA
-33 LRDAQALAD
+33 LRDAQGLAN
-42 QKDWAAA
+42 QQDWAEASS
-49 MARAQGAGAVGADV
+49 RAQGAGAVGADV

-98 GEVAVAQS
+98 GEVAVARS
-106 TDPDRVLQYFGQEAP
+106 TDPDRVLQYFGGEAP
-121 AKAAGLLA
+121 AKAAGVLA

-140 ADAVEAATQG
+140 AEAVEVATIG
-150 WTKLKFNAEEQ
+150 WTKLKFTADEQ
-161 AQLLASYGPDLR
+161 AHLLDTYGPDLR

-179 LDRILWDGTRAD
+179 LDRILWDGNRAD
-191 EGARMLALVGPDWA
+191 EGARMLPLVSKDWA

-211 LALRGDKAGASGLVN
+211 LALRADKDGVSALVN

-233 DDPGLAYDRFLY
+233 DDPGLAFERFLF
-245 RMRHDNYS
+245 RMRHDNYA
-253 DAADLILDRSTS
+253 DAAALIVDRSAS
-265 AKRLGDPAAWAE
+265 AQGLGDPMAWAA

-282 ARILMRKGASKTAY
+282 ARILMRKGEPKSAYRVAST
-296 KVAASHHLLETD
+296 HHLTD
-308 DRGDL
+308 LGDMGDL
-313 EFLSGFLALRKLN
+313 EFLSGFIALRKLN
-326 DPALALQ
+326 DPARALQ
-333 HFENLAAGA
+333 HFERLAGA
-342 KTPISQARA
+342 TTPISQARA
-351 HYWLGRVDEALGD
+351 QYWLGRALEASGD
-364 KAKARKAYGKAAQ
+364 KTTARSAYGKAAN

-399 LSNAPPSGSWKGARF
+399 LSNAPPAGSWKGAGY

-420 EAAVRMAA
+420 EAAARMAA

-439 LHLGESLSDAD
+439 LHLGESLSDAE
-450 LGTLAGLALNL
+450 LGTLAGLALDL
-461 GHYRSSVL
+461 GQYRSAVL

-475 ERGLIFPAAYFPVP
+475 ERGLVFPSAYFPVP
-489 DMIPEKLPV
+489 DMIPESLPV

-521 GALGVMQLL
+521 GALGLMQML
-530 PATAAKVAKDQ
+530 PATAAEVAKDQ
-541 GIKFSSAKLASD
+541 GIKFSKAKLASD

-560 GSAYLKELVD
+560 GAAYLKELVD
-570 SFGPSV
+570 QFGPSV

-586 PGRPRGWVSAFG
+586 PGRPRGWVDAFG

-640 AGPVNV
+640 AGPVNISD
-646 TEELTG
+646 ELTG

>member
-1 MMTFAPILRL
+1 MIKFALPLRV

-20 SPALAYDAKEISA
+20 TPALAYDAKEISA
-33 LRDAQALAD
+33 LRDAQGLAI
-42 QKDWAAA
+42 QQDWAEASS
-49 MARAQGAGAVGADV
+49 RAQGAGAVGADV

-98 GEVAVAQS
+98 GEVAVARS
-106 TDPDRVLQYFGQEAP
+106 TDPDRVLQYFGGEAP
-121 AKAAGLLA
+121 AKAAGILA

-140 ADAVEAATQG
+140 AEAVEAATIG
-150 WTKLKFNAEEQ
+150 WTKLKFTADEQ
-161 AQLLASYGPDLR
+161 AHLLDTYGPDLR

-179 LDRILWDGTRAD
+179 LDRILWDGKRAD
-191 EGARMLALVGPDWA
+191 EGARMLPLVSKDWA
-205 ALGKAR
+205 TLGKAR
-211 LALRGDKAGASGLVN
+211 LALRADKDGVSALVN

-233 DDPGLAYDRFLY
+233 DDPGLAFERFLF
-245 RMRHDNYS
+245 RMRHDNYA
-253 DAADLILDRSTS
+253 DAAALIVDRSAS
-265 AKRLGDPAAWAE
+265 AQGLGDPMAWAA

-282 ARILMRKGASKTAY
+282 ARILMRKGEPKSAYRVAS
-296 KVAASHHLLETD
+296 SHHLTD
-308 DRGDL
+308 LGDMGDL
-313 EFLSGFLALRKLN
+313 EFLSGFIALRKLN
-326 DPALALQ
+326 DPARALQ
-333 HFENLAAGA
+333 HFERLAGA
-342 KTPISQARA
+342 TTPISQARA
-351 HYWLGRVDEALGD
+351 QYWLGRALEASGD
-364 KAKARKAYGKAAQ
+364 KTTARSAYGKAAN

-399 LSNAPPSGSWKGARF
+399 LSNAPPAGSWKGAGY

-439 LHLGESLSDAD
+439 LHLGESLSDAE
-450 LGTLAGLALNL
+450 LGTLAGLALDL
-461 GHYRSSVL
+461 GQYRSAVL

-475 ERGLIFPAAYFPVP
+475 ERGLVFPGAYFPVP
-489 DMIPEKLPV
+489 DMIPEELPV

-521 GALGVMQLL
+521 GALGLMQML
-530 PATAAKVAKDQ
+530 PATAAEVAKDQ
-541 GIKFSSAKLASD
+541 GIKFSKAKLASD

-560 GSAYLKELVD
+560 GAAYLKELVD
-570 SFGPSV
+570 QFGPSV

-586 PGRPRGWVSAFG
+586 PGRPRGWVDAFG

-640 AGPVNV
+640 AGAVNISD
-646 TEELTG
+646 ELTG

>member
-1 MMTFAPILRL
+1 MIKFALPLRV

-20 SPALAYDAKEISA
+20 TPALAYDAKEISA
-33 LRDAQALAD
+33 LRDAQGLAN
-42 QKDWAAA
+42 QQDWAEASS
-49 MARAQGAGAVGADV
+49 RAQGAGAVGADV

-77 DYEAFLARRPDWP
+77 EYEAFLARRPDWP

-98 GEVAVAQS
+98 GEVAVARS
-106 TDPDRVLQYFGQEAP
+106 TDPDRVLQYFGGEAP
-121 AKAAGLLA
+121 AKATGILA

-140 ADAVEAATQG
+140 AEAVEAATIG
-150 WTKLKFNAEEQ
+150 WTKLKFTADEQ
-161 AQLLASYGPDLR
+161 AHLLDTYGPDLR

-179 LDRILWDGTRAD
+179 LDRILWDGNRAD
-191 EGARMLALVGPDWA
+191 EGARMLPLVSKDWA

-211 LALRGDKAGASGLVN
+211 LALRADKDGVSALVN

-233 DDPGLAYDRFLY
+233 DDPGLAFERFLF
-245 RMRHDNYS
+245 RMRHDNYA
-253 DAADLILDRSTS
+253 DAAALIVDRSAS
-265 AKRLGDPAAWAE
+265 AQGLGDPMAWAA

-282 ARILMRKGASKTAY
+282 ARILMRKGEPKSAYRVAST
-296 KVAASHHLLETD
+296 HHLTD
-308 DRGDL
+308 LGDMGDL
-313 EFLSGFLALRKLN
+313 EFLSGFIALRKLN
-326 DPALALQ
+326 DPARALQ
-333 HFENLAAGA
+333 HFERLAGA
-342 KTPISQARA
+342 TTPISQARA
-351 HYWLGRVDEALGD
+351 QYWLGRALEASGD
-364 KAKARKAYGKAAQ
+364 KTKARSAYGKAAN

-399 LSNAPPSGSWKGARF
+399 LSNAPPAGSWKGAAF

-420 EAAVRMAA
+420 EAAARMAA

-439 LHLGESLSDAD
+439 LHLGESLSDAE
-450 LGTLAGLALNL
+450 LGTLAGLALDL
-461 GHYRSSVL
+461 GQYRSAVL

-475 ERGLIFPAAYFPVP
+475 ERGLVFPSAYFPVP
-489 DMIPEKLPV
+489 DMIPEALPV

-521 GALGVMQLL
+521 GALGLMQML
-530 PATAAKVAKDQ
+530 PATAAEVAKDQ
-541 GIKFSSAKLASD
+541 GIKFSKAKLASD

-560 GSAYLKELVD
+560 GAAYLKELVD
-570 SFGPSV
+570 QFGPSV

-586 PGRPRGWVSAFG
+586 PGRPRGWVDAFG

-640 AGPVNV
+640 AGPVNISD
-646 TEELTG
+646 ELTG

>member
-1 MMTFAPILRL
+1 MIKFALPLRV

-20 SPALAYDAKEISA
+20 TPALAYDAKEIIA
-33 LRDAQALAD
+33 LRDAQGLAN
-42 QKDWAAA
+42 QQDWAEASS
-49 MARAQGAGAVGADV
+49 RAQGAGAVGADV

-77 DYEAFLARRPDWP
+77 EYEAFLARRPDWP

-98 GEVAVAQS
+98 GEVAVARS
-106 TDPDRVLQYFGQEAP
+106 TDPDRVLQYFGGEAP
-121 AKAAGLLA
+121 AKATGILA

-140 ADAVEAATQG
+140 AEAVEVATIG
-150 WTKLKFNAEEQ
+150 WTKLKFTADEQ
-161 AQLLASYGPDLR
+161 AHLLDTYGPDLR

-179 LDRILWDGTRAD
+179 LDRILWDGNRAD
-191 EGARMLALVGPDWA
+191 EGARMLPLVSKDWA

-211 LALRGDKAGASGLVN
+211 LALRADKDGVSALVN

-233 DDPGLAYDRFLY
+233 DDPGLAFERFLF
-245 RMRHDNYS
+245 RMRHDNYA
-253 DAADLILDRSTS
+253 DAAALIVDRSAS
-265 AKRLGDPAAWAE
+265 AQGLGDPMAWAA

-282 ARILMRKGASKTAY
+282 ARILMRKGEPKSAYRVAST
-296 KVAASHHLLETD
+296 HHLTD
-308 DRGDL
+308 LGDMGDL
-313 EFLSGFLALRKLN
+313 EFLSGFIALRKLN
-326 DPALALQ
+326 DPARALQ
-333 HFENLAAGA
+333 HFERLAGA
-342 KTPISQARA
+342 TTPISQARA
-351 HYWLGRVDEALGD
+351 QYWLGRALEASGD
-364 KAKARKAYGKAAQ
+364 KTKARSAYGKAAN

-399 LSNAPPSGSWKGARF
+399 LSNAPPAGSWKGAAF

-420 EAAVRMAA
+420 EAAARMAA

-439 LHLGESLSDAD
+439 LHLGESLSDAE
-450 LGTLAGLALNL
+450 LGTLAGLALDL
-461 GHYRSSVL
+461 GQYRSAVL

-475 ERGLIFPAAYFPVP
+475 ERGLVFPSAYFPVP
-489 DMIPEKLPV
+489 DMIPEALPV

-521 GALGVMQLL
+521 GALGLMQML
-530 PATAAKVAKDQ
+530 PATAAEVAKDQ
-541 GIKFSSAKLASD
+541 GIKFSKAKLASD

-560 GSAYLKELVD
+560 GAAYLKELVD
-570 SFGPSV
+570 QFGPSV

-586 PGRPRGWVSAFG
+586 PGRPRGWVDAFG

-640 AGPVNV
+640 AGPVNISD
-646 TEELTG
+646 ELTG

>member
-1 MMTFAPILRL
+1 MIKFALPLRV

-20 SPALAYDAKEISA
+20 TPALAYDAKEIIA
-33 LRDAQALAD
+33 LRDAQGLAN
-42 QKDWAAA
+42 QQDWAEASS
-49 MARAQGAGAVGADV
+49 RAQGAGAVGADV

-77 DYEAFLARRPDWP
+77 EYEAFLARRPDWP

-98 GEVAVAQS
+98 GEVAVARS
-106 TDPDRVLQYFGQEAP
+106 TDPDRVLQYFGGEAP
-121 AKAAGLLA
+121 AKATGILA

-140 ADAVEAATQG
+140 AEAVEAATIG
-150 WTKLKFNAEEQ
+150 WTKLKFTADEQ
-161 AQLLASYGPDLR
+161 AHLLDTYGPDLR

-179 LDRILWDGTRAD
+179 LDRILWDGNRAD
-191 EGARMLALVGPDWA
+191 EGARMLPLVSKDWA

-211 LALRGDKAGASGLVN
+211 LALRADKDGVSALVN

-233 DDPGLAYDRFLY
+233 DDPGLAFERFLF
-245 RMRHDNYS
+245 RMRHDNYA
-253 DAADLILDRSTS
+253 DAAALIVDRSAS
-265 AKRLGDPAAWAE
+265 AQGLGDPMAWAA

-282 ARILMRKGASKTAY
+282 ARILMRKGEPKSAYRVAST
-296 KVAASHHLLETD
+296 HHLTD
-308 DRGDL
+308 LGDMGDL
-313 EFLSGFLALRKLN
+313 EFLSGFIALRKLN
-326 DPALALQ
+326 DPARALQ
-333 HFENLAAGA
+333 HFERLAGA
-342 KTPISQARA
+342 TTPISQARA
-351 HYWLGRVDEALGD
+351 QYWLGRALEASGD
-364 KAKARKAYGKAAQ
+364 KTKARSAYGKAAN

-399 LSNAPPSGSWKGARF
+399 LSNAPPAGSWKGAGY

-420 EAAVRMAA
+420 EAAARMAA

-439 LHLGESLSDAD
+439 LHLGESLSDAE
-450 LGTLAGLALNL
+450 LGTLAGLALDL
-461 GHYRSSVL
+461 GQYRSAVL

-475 ERGLIFPAAYFPVP
+475 ERGLVFPSAYFPVP
-489 DMIPEKLPV
+489 DMIPEALPV

-521 GALGVMQLL
+521 GALGLMQML
-530 PATAAKVAKDQ
+530 PATAAEVAKDQ
-541 GIKFSSAKLASD
+541 GIKYSEAKLASD
-553 PAYNATL
+553 SAYNATL
-560 GSAYLKELVD
+560 GAAYLKELVD
-570 SFGPSV
+570 QFGPSV

-586 PGRPRGWVSAFG
+586 PGRPRGWVDAFG

-640 AGPVNV
+640 AGPVNISD
-646 TEELTG
+646 ELTG

>member
-1 MMTFAPILRL
+1 
-11 LALLTGLAL
+11 
-20 SPALAYDAKEISA
+20 
-33 LRDAQALAD
+33 
-42 QKDWAAA
+42 
-49 MARAQGAGAVGADV
+49 
-63 IEWQRLRAGEGLLG
+63 
-77 DYEAFLARRPDWP
+77 
-90 GLPYLKAA
+90 
-98 GEVAVAQS
+98 VAVARS
-106 TDPDRVLQYFGQEAP
+106 TDPDRVLQYFGGEAP
-121 AKAAGLLA
+121 AKAAGILA

-140 ADAVEAATQG
+140 AEAVEAATIG
-150 WTKLKFNAEEQ
+150 WTKLKFTTDEQ
-161 AQLLASYGPDLR
+161 AHLLDTYGPDLR

-179 LDRILWDGTRAD
+179 LDRILWDGNRAD
-191 EGARMLALVGPDWA
+191 EGARMLPLVSKDWA
-205 ALGKAR
+205 TLGKAR
-211 LALRGDKAGASGLVN
+211 LALRADKDGVSALVN

-233 DDPGLAYDRFLY
+233 DDPGLAFERFLF
-245 RMRHDNYS
+245 RMRHDNYA
-253 DAADLILDRSTS
+253 DAAALIVDRSAS
-265 AKRLGDPAAWAE
+265 AQGLGDPMAWAA

-282 ARILMRKGASKTAY
+282 ARILMRKGEPKSAYRVAS
-296 KVAASHHLLETD
+296 SHHLTD
-308 DRGDL
+308 LGDMGDL
-313 EFLSGFLALRKLN
+313 EFLSGFIALRKLN
-326 DPALALQ
+326 DPARALQ
-333 HFENLAAGA
+333 HFERLAGA
-342 KTPISQARA
+342 TTPISQARA
-351 HYWLGRVDEALGD
+351 QYWLGRALEASGD
-364 KAKARKAYGKAAQ
+364 KTTARSAYGKAAN

-399 LSNAPPSGSWKGARF
+399 LSNAPPAGSWKGAGY

-439 LHLGESLSDAD
+439 LHLGESLSDAE
-450 LGTLAGLALNL
+450 LGTLAGLALDL
-461 GHYRSSVL
+461 GQYRSAVL

-475 ERGLIFPAAYFPVP
+475 ERGLVFPGAYFPVP
-489 DMIPEKLPV
+489 DMIPEELPV

-521 GALGVMQLL
+521 GALGLMQML
-530 PATAAKVAKDQ
+530 PSTAAEVAKDQ
-541 GIKFSSAKLASD
+541 GIKFSKAKLASD

-560 GSAYLKELVD
+560 GAAYLKELVD
-570 SFGPSV
+570 QFGPSV

-586 PGRPRGWVSAFG
+586 PGRPRGWVDAFG

-640 AGPVNV
+640 AGAVNISD
-646 TEELTG
+646 ELTG

>member
-1 MMTFAPILRL
+1 MIKFALPLRV

-20 SPALAYDAKEISA
+20 TPALAYDAKEISA
-33 LRDAQALAD
+33 LRDAQGLAN
-42 QKDWAAA
+42 QQDWAEASS
-49 MARAQGAGAVGADV
+49 RAQGAGAVGADV

-77 DYEAFLARRPDWP
+77 EYEAFLARRPDWP

-98 GEVAVAQS
+98 GEVAVARS
-106 TDPDRVLQYFGQEAP
+106 TDPDRVLQYFGGEAP
-121 AKAAGLLA
+121 AKAAGILA

-140 ADAVEAATQG
+140 AEAVEAATIG
-150 WTKLKFNAEEQ
+150 WTKLKFTADEQ
-161 AQLLASYGPDLR
+161 AHLLDTYGPDLR

-179 LDRILWDGTRAD
+179 LDRILWDGNRAD
-191 EGARMLALVGPDWA
+191 EGARMLPLVSKDWA

-211 LALRGDKAGASGLVN
+211 LALRADKDGVSALVN

-233 DDPGLAYDRFLY
+233 DDPGLAFERFLF
-245 RMRHDNYS
+245 RMRHDNYA
-253 DAADLILDRSTS
+253 DAAALIVDRSAS
-265 AKRLGDPAAWAE
+265 AQGLGDPMAWAA

-282 ARILMRKGASKTAY
+282 ARILMRKGEPKSAYRVAST
-296 KVAASHHLLETD
+296 HPLTD
-308 DRGDL
+308 LGDMGDL
-313 EFLSGFLALRKLN
+313 EFLSGFIALRKLN
-326 DPALALQ
+326 DPARALQ
-333 HFENLAAGA
+333 HFERLAGA
-342 KTPISQARA
+342 TTPISQARA
-351 HYWLGRVDEALGD
+351 QYWLGRALEASGD
-364 KAKARKAYGKAAQ
+364 KTKARSAYGKAAN

-399 LSNAPPSGSWKGARF
+399 LSNAPPAGSWKGAGY

-420 EAAVRMAA
+420 EAAARMAA

-439 LHLGESLSDAD
+439 LHLGESLSDAE
-450 LGTLAGLALNL
+450 LGTLAGLALDL
-461 GHYRSSVL
+461 GQYRSAVL

-475 ERGLIFPAAYFPVP
+475 ERGLVFPSAYFPVP
-489 DMIPEKLPV
+489 DMIPESLPV

-521 GALGVMQLL
+521 GALGLMQML
-530 PATAAKVAKDQ
+530 PATAAEVAKDQ
-541 GIKFSSAKLASD
+541 GIKFSKAKLASD

-560 GSAYLKELVD
+560 GAAYLKELVD
-570 SFGPSV
+570 QFGPSV

-586 PGRPRGWVSAFG
+586 PGRPRGWVDAFG

-640 AGPVNV
+640 AGPVNISD
-646 TEELTG
+646 ELTG